1 MASEKPVSGP
11 EPQPAG
17 LISVG
22 AGGGGG
28 GGGGSVAVMGEL
40 RASGSGSVVLP
51 AGMINPSVPI
61 RNIRMKFAVL
71 IGLIQVGE
79 VSNRDIVET
88 VLNLLVGGEFDLEMN
103 FIIQDAESITC
114 MSELLE
120 HCDVTCQAEIWS
132 MFTAILRKS
141 VRNLQTSTEV
151 GLIEQVLLK
160 MSTVDDMIADLL
172 VDMLGVLASYSIT
185 VKELKLLFSMLRGE
199 NGIWPRHAVKLLSVL
214 NQMPQRHGPD
224 TFFNFPGCS
233 AAAIALPPI
242 AKWPYQNGFTLNTW
256 FRMDPLNNINVDKDK
271 PYLYCFRTS
280 KGVGYSAHFV
290 GNCLIV
296 TSLKSKGKGFQHCV
310 KYDFQPRKWY
320 MISIVHI
327 YNRWRNSEIRCYVN
341 GQLVSYGDMAWH
353 VNTNDSYDKCFLGSS
368 ETADANRVF
377 CGQLGAVYVFT
388 EALNPAQIFA
398 IHQLGPG
405 YKSTFKFKSESDIHL
420 AEHHKQVLYDGK
432 LASSIA
438 FTYNAKATDAQLCL
452 ESSPKENP
460 SIFVHS
466 PHALMLQDVKAI
478 VTHSIHSAIHSIGG
492 IQVLFPLFAQLDNR
506 QLHDSQVETTVCA
519 TLLAFLVEL
528 LKSSVA
534 MQEQMLGG
542 KGFLVIGYLLEKS
555 SRVHIT
561 RAVLEQFLSFAK
573 YLDGLSHGA
582 PLLKQLCDHILFNPA
597 IWIHTPAKVQLSL
610 YTYLSAEFIGTATIY
625 NTIRRVGTVLQLM
638 HTLKYYYWVV
648 NPADSSGITPKGL
661 DGPRPSQK
669 EIISLRAFMLLFLK
683 QLILKDRG
691 VKEDE
696 LQSILNYLL
705 TMHEVPFCN
714 YLFFTVINCTSSMGS
729 LLLRLV
735 CRITLMLVIQ
745 DENIHDVLQLLV
757 ALMSEHPASMIPA
770 FDQRNGIRVIYKLL
784 ASKSE
789 SIWVQALKVLG
800 YFLKHLGHKRKVE
813 IMHTHS
819 LFTLL
824 GERLMLHTNTVT
836 VTTYNTLYEILTEQV
851 CTQVVHKP
859 HPEPDSTVKIQNP
872 MILKVVAT
880 LLKNST
886 PSAELMEVRRLFL
899 SDMIKLFSNSREN
912 RRCLLQ
918 CSVWQDWMFSL
929 GYINPK
935 NSEEQK
941 ITEMV
946 YNIFR
951 ILLYHA
957 IKYEWGG
964 WRVWVD
970 TLSIAHSKV
979 TYEAHKE
986 YLAKMYE
993 EYQRQEEENIKKGK
1007 KGNVSTISGLSSQ
1020 TTGAKG
1026 GMEIREIEDLSQSQ
1040 SPESETDYPVSTD
1053 TRDLLMATK
1062 VSDDVLGSAER
1073 PGGGVHVE
1081 VHDLLVDIKAEK
1093 VEATEVKLDDM
1104 DLSPETLVT
1113 GENGALV
1120 EVESLLDNVY
1130 SAAVEK
1136 LQNNVHGSVGI
1147 IKKNEEKDN
1156 GPLIT
1161 LADEKDEPST
1171 TNSTSFLF
1179 DKIPSQEEKLLPEL
1193 SSNHISIPNVQETQ
1207 MHLGVN
1213 DDLGLLA
1220 HMTGSVDITC
1230 ASSII
1235 EDKEFKIHTTS
1246 DGMSS
1251 ISERELASSS
1261 KGLEY
1266 AEMTAT
1272 TLETESSGSKTV
1284 PSVDAGSIISDT
1296 ERSDDGKE
1304 AGKEIRKIQTT
1315 TTTQA
1320 VQGRSVTQQDRDLR
1334 VDLGFRGMPM
1344 TEEQRRQF
1352 SPGPRTTMF
1361 RIPEFKWSPMHQRLL
1376 TDLLFALETDVHVW
1390 RSHSTKS
1397 VMDFVNSNENII
1409 FVHNT
1414 IHLISQ
1420 MVDNIIIACGGILPL
1435 LSAATSPTTELENIE
1450 VTQGMSAE
1458 TAVTFLSRLMAM
1470 VDVLVFASSL
1480 NFSEIEAE
1488 KNMSSGGL
1496 MRQCLRL
1503 VCCVAVR
1510 NCLECR
1516 QRQRER
1522 VNKTSLI
1529 SSKTQ
1534 DTLQGVTASAA
1545 TKTPLENVPGNLSPI
1560 KDPDRLLQDV
1570 DINRLRA
1577 VVFRDV
1583 DDSKQAQFLA
1593 LAVVYFISVLMVSK
1607 YRDILEPQ
1615 RETARSGSQA
1625 GRNIRQEI
1633 NSPTSTVVVIPSIP
1647 HPSLNHGFLAKL
1659 IPEQSFAHSFY
1670 KETPTV
1676 FPENIK
1682 DKETPT
1688 PVEDIQL
1695 ESSIPHTDSG
1705 IGDEQMP
1712 NILNGTDLET
1722 STGPDAMSELLSTLS
1737 SEVKKSQES
1746 LTESPSEILKP
1757 ASSISSISQSKGINV
1772 KEILKSLVAA
1782 PVEIAECGPDP
1793 IPYPDPALKRE
1804 AQAIL
1809 PMQFHSFDRS
1819 VVVPV
1824 KKPPPGSL
1832 AVTTVGAATAGSG
1845 LPPGSTPN
1853 IFAATG
1859 ATPKSMINTTGAV
1872 DSGSSS
1878 SSSSSSFVNGATS
1891 KNLPAVQT
1899 VAPMPEDSAENMSI
1913 TAKLERALEKV
1924 APLLREIFVD
1934 FAPFLSRTLLGSH
1947 GQELLIEG
1955 LVCMKSSTSV
1965 VELVMLL
1972 CSQEWQNSIQKN
1984 AGLAFIE
1991 LINEGRLLCHAMK
2004 DHIVRVA
2011 NEAEFILNRQRA
2023 EDVHK
2028 HAEFESQCAQYAADR
2043 REEEKM
2049 CDHLI
2054 SAAKHR
2060 DHVTANQLKQKILNI
2075 LTNKHG
2081 AWGAVSHSQLHDF
2094 WRLDYWEDDLRRR
2107 RRFVR
2112 NAFGSTHADALL
2124 KAAVEYGTEEDVVKS
2139 KKTFRSQAVVNQN
2152 AETELMLEGDDDA
2165 VSLLQEKEI
2174 DNLAGPVVLS
2184 TPAQLIAPVV
2194 VAKGTL
2200 SITTTEIYFE
2210 VDEDDP
2216 AFKKIDPK
2224 VLAYTEGLHGKWMF
2238 SEIRAVFSRRYLLQ
2252 NTALEVFMANR
2263 TSVMFNF
2270 PDQATVKKVVYS
2282 LPRVG
2287 VGTSYGLPQARRI
2300 SLATPR
2306 QLYKSSNM
2314 TQRWQRREISNF
2326 EYLMFL
2332 NTIAGRT
2339 YNDLNQ
2345 YPVFPWVLTNYESEE
2360 LDLTLP
2366 GNFRDL
2372 SKPIGAL
2379 NPKRAVFYA
2388 ERYETWEDDQ
2398 TPPYHYNTHYS
2409 TSTSTLAWLVRI
2421 EPFTTFFLNANDGKF
2436 DHPDR
2441 TFSSVAR
2448 SWRNSQRDTSDVKEL
2463 IPEFYYLPEMFVNS
2477 NGYNLG
2483 IREDEVVVNDVDLPP
2498 WAKKPEDF
2506 VRINRMALES
2516 EFVSCQL
2523 HQWIDLI
2530 FGYKQ
2535 RGPEAVRALNV
2546 FHYLTYEGS
2555 VNLDSITDPVL
2566 REIPEAYFIRD
2577 PHTFLLTK
2585 DFIKAME
2592 AQIQNFGQTPSQLL
2606 IEPHPPRSSAMH
2618 LCFLPQSPL
2627 MFKDQMQQDVIMV
2640 LKFPSNSPVTH
2651 VAANTLPHLTIPAVV
2666 TVTCSR
2672 LFAVNRWHN
2681 TVGLRGAPGY
2691 SLDQAH
2697 HLPIEM
2703 DPLIANNSGVNKR
2716 QITDLVDQS
2725 IQINAHCFVVTADNR
2740 YILICGFWDKSFR
2753 VYSTETG
2760 KLTQI
2765 VFGHWDVVTCLAR
2778 SESYIGGDCYIVSGS
2793 RDATLL
2799 LWYWSGRHHIIGDNP
2814 NSSDYPAPRA
2824 VLTGHDHEVVC
2835 VSVCAELGLVISGA
2849 KEGPCLVHTIT
2860 GDLLRALEGTENC
2873 LYPRLI
2879 SVSSEGHCIIYY
2891 ERGRFSNFSING
2903 KLLAQMEIND
2913 STRAILLSSDGQN
2926 LVTGGDN
2933 GVVEVWQACDFKQ
2946 LYIYPGC
2953 DAGIRAMDLS
2963 HDQRTL
2969 ITGMASGSIV
2979 AFNID
2984 FNRWHYEHQN
2994 RY

>member
-1 MASEKPVSGP
+1 MASEKLVSGP
-11 EPQPAG
+11 DPQPAG

-28 GGGGSVAVMGEL
+28 GGGGSSVAAMGEL

-638 HTLKYYYWVV
+638 HTLKYYYWVI

-669 EIISLRAFMLLFLK
+669 EVISLRAFMLLFLK

-705 TMHEVPFCN
+705 TMHE
-714 YLFFTVINCTSSMGS
+714 
-729 LLLRLV
+729 
-735 CRITLMLVIQ
+735 

-1026 GMEIREIEDLSQSQ
+1026 GIEIREIEDLSQSQ

-1171 TNSTSFLF
+1171 NSTSFLF
-1179 DKIPSQEEKLLPEL
+1179 DKIPSQEENLLPEL

-1230 ASSII
+1230 SSSII

-1272 TLETESSGSKTV
+1272 ALETESSGSKTV

-1435 LSAATSPTTELENIE
+1435 LSAATSPTGSKVSIAATELENIE

-1522 VNKTSLI
+1522 VNKTTLI
-1529 SSKTQ
+1529 SNKTQ
-1534 DTLQGVTASAA
+1534 DALQGVTASAA

-1633 NSPTSTVVVIPSIP
+1633 NSPTST
-1647 HPSLNHGFLAKL
+1647 
-1659 IPEQSFAHSFY
+1659 
-1670 KETPTV
+1670 ETPTV

-1688 PVEDIQL
+1688 PAEDIQL

-1712 NILNGTDLET
+1712 SILNGTDLET

-1746 LTESPSEILKP
+1746 LTESPSEMLKP

-2566 REIPEAYFIRD
+2566 RE
-2577 PHTFLLTK
+2577 
-2585 DFIKAME
+2585 AME

>member
-1 MASEKPVSGP
+1 MASEKPGPGPGP

-17 LISVG
+17 LIAVGAGAG
-22 AGGGGG
+22 AGGGPGGSGCGG
-28 GGGGSVAVMGEL
+28 GVSGLGEL
-40 RASGSGSVVLP
+40 RGASGSGSMVLP

-199 NGIWPRHAVKLLSVL
+199 SGIWPRHAVKLLSVL

-377 CGQLGAVYVFT
+377 CGQLGAVYVFG

-452 ESSPKENP
+452 ESSPKENA

-506 QLHDSQVETTVCA
+506 QLNDSQMETTVCA

-625 NTIRRVGTVLQLM
+625 TTIRRVGTVLQLM
-638 HTLKYYYWVV
+638 HTLKYYYWVI
-648 NPADSSGITPKGL
+648 NPADSSGISPKGL

-705 TMHEVPFCN
+705 TMHE
-714 YLFFTVINCTSSMGS
+714 
-729 LLLRLV
+729 
-735 CRITLMLVIQ
+735 

-1020 TTGAKG
+1020 ATGTKG

-1053 TRDLLMATK
+1053 ARDLLMATK
-1062 VSDDVLGSAER
+1062 VSDDVLGNSDR

-1136 LQNNVHGSVGI
+1136 LQNNVHGSVGM
-1147 IKKNEEKDN
+1147 IKKSEEKDN

-1161 LADEKDEPST
+1161 LADEKDEPT
-1171 TNSTSFLF
+1171 NNSTSFLF
-1179 DKIPSQEEKLLPEL
+1179 DKIPSQEDKLLPEL
-1193 SSNHISIPNVQETQ
+1193 SSNHIIPNVQETQ
-1207 MHLGVN
+1207 VHLGVS

-1220 HMTGSVDITC
+1220 HMTSSVDLTC
-1230 ASSII
+1230 TSNII
-1235 EDKEFKIHTTS
+1235 EEKEFKIHTTS

-1251 ISERELASSS
+1251 ISERELVSST

-1272 TLETESSGSKTV
+1272 TLETESSGNKVV
-1284 PSVDAGSIISDT
+1284 PNIDAGSIISDT

-1320 VQGRSVTQQDRDLR
+1320 VQGRAITQQDRDLR

-1435 LSAATSPTTELENIE
+1435 LSAATSPTTELESIE

-1522 VNKTSLI
+1522 VNKSSLI
-1529 SSKTQ
+1529 SSKPQ
-1534 DTLQGVTASAA
+1534 EAPQSVTGAA
-1545 TKTPLENVPGNLSPI
+1545 TSKTPLESVPGNLSPI

-1670 KETPTV
+1670 KETPAA
-1676 FPENIK
+1676 FQDNMKE
-1682 DKETPT
+1682 KETPT
-1688 PVEDIQL
+1688 PGEEIQL

-1705 IGDEQMP
+1705 IGEEQIP
-1712 NILNGTDLET
+1712 SILNGAELET
-1722 STGPDAMSELLSTLS
+1722 SAGPDAMSELLSTLS

-1746 LTESPSEILKP
+1746 LTENPNEMLKP
-1757 ASSISSISQSKGINV
+1757 APSISSISQTKGINV

-1782 PVEIAECGPDP
+1782 PVEIPECGPEP

-1804 AQAIL
+1804 AHTIL

-1824 KKPPPGSL
+1824 KKAPPGSL

-1845 LPPGSTPN
+1845 LPTGSTPN

-2081 AWGAVSHSQLHDF
+2081 AWGAVSHCQLHDF

-2112 NAFGSTHADALL
+2112 NAFGSTHAEALL
-2124 KAAVEYGTEEDVVKS
+2124 KAAAEYGTEEDVLKS

-2210 VDEDDP
+2210 VEEDDP
-2216 AFKKIDPK
+2216 AFKKVDPK

-2372 SKPIGAL
+2372 SKPVGAL

-2398 TPPYHYNTHYS
+2398 SPPCHYSTHYS
-2409 TSTSTLAWLVRI
+2409 TSPSTLSWLLRI
-2421 EPFTTFFLNANDGKF
+2421 EPFTTFFLNSNDGKF

-2448 SWRNSQRDTSDVKEL
+2448 SWRTSQRDTSDVKEL

-2483 IREDEVVVNDVDLPP
+2483 VREDEVAVNDVDLPP

-2860 GDLLRALEGTENC
+2860 GDLLRALEGPENC
-2873 LYPRLI
+2873 LFPRLI

>member
-11 EPQPAG
+11 DPQPAG

-28 GGGGSVAVMGEL
+28 GGGGGSSSVAVMGEL

-705 TMHEVPFCN
+705 TMHE
-714 YLFFTVINCTSSMGS
+714 
-729 LLLRLV
+729 
-735 CRITLMLVIQ
+735 

-1040 SPESETDYPVSTD
+1040 SPESETDYPVNTD
-1053 TRDLLMATK
+1053 TRDLLMASK
-1062 VSDDVLGSAER
+1062 VSDDVLGTAER
-1073 PGGGVHVE
+1073 PGGGGVHVE

-1104 DLSPETLVT
+1104 DLSPETLGT

-1171 TNSTSFLF
+1171 NNTSFLF

-1193 SSNHISIPNVQETQ
+1193 SSNHIAIPNVQETQ

-1246 DGMSS
+1246 DGMNS
-1251 ISERELASSS
+1251 ISERELSSSS

-1284 PSVDAGSIISDT
+1284 PNVDAGSIISDT

-1320 VQGRSVTQQDRDLR
+1320 IQGRSVTQQDRDLR

-1435 LSAATSPTTELENIE
+1435 LSAATSPTGSKTELENIE

-1529 SSKTQ
+1529 GGKTQ
-1534 DTLQGVTASAA
+1534 DALQGVTASAA

-2210 VDEDDP
+2210 VDEDDS

-2483 IREDEVVVNDVDLPP
+2483 VREDDIVVNDVDLPP

-2566 REIPEAYFIRD
+2566 RE
-2577 PHTFLLTK
+2577 
-2585 DFIKAME
+2585 AME

>member
-11 EPQPAG
+11 DPQPAG

-28 GGGGSVAVMGEL
+28 GGGGGSSVAVMGEL

-705 TMHEVPFCN
+705 TMHE
-714 YLFFTVINCTSSMGS
+714 
-729 LLLRLV
+729 
-735 CRITLMLVIQ
+735 

-1040 SPESETDYPVSTD
+1040 SPESETDYPVNTD

-1062 VSDDVLGSAER
+1062 VSDDVLGTAER
-1073 PGGGVHVE
+1073 PGGGGVHVE

-1104 DLSPETLVT
+1104 DLSPETLGT

-1171 TNSTSFLF
+1171 NNTSFLF

-1193 SSNHISIPNVQETQ
+1193 SSNHIAIPNVQETQ

-1220 HMTGSVDITC
+1220 HMTGNVDITC

-1246 DGMSS
+1246 DGMNS
-1251 ISERELASSS
+1251 ISERELSSSS

-1284 PSVDAGSIISDT
+1284 PNVDAGSIISDT

-1320 VQGRSVTQQDRDLR
+1320 IQGRSVTQQDRDLR

-1435 LSAATSPTTELENIE
+1435 LSAATSPTGSKTELENIE

-1529 SSKTQ
+1529 GGKTQ
-1534 DTLQGVTASAA
+1534 DALQGVTASAA

-1633 NSPTSTVVVIPSIP
+1633 NSPTST
-1647 HPSLNHGFLAKL
+1647 
-1659 IPEQSFAHSFY
+1659 
-1670 KETPTV
+1670 ETPTV

-2174 DNLAGPVVLS
+2174 DNLAVLAPFLPRLFTSRGPVVLS

-2210 VDEDDP
+2210 VDEDDS

-2483 IREDEVVVNDVDLPP
+2483 IREDEIVVNDVDLPP

-2566 REIPEAYFIRD
+2566 RE
-2577 PHTFLLTK
+2577 
-2585 DFIKAME
+2585 AME

>member
-1 MASEKPVSGP
+1 MTSERPPVTMPGSMSLSDR
-11 EPQPAG
+11 QPPPGHRQHA
-17 LISVG
+17 
-22 AGGGGG
+22 A
-28 GGGGSVAVMGEL
+28 AVSAATGETTMM
-40 RASGSGSVVLP
+40 SGSGSVVLP
-51 AGMINPSVPI
+51 AGIINPSVPI
-61 RNIRMKFAVL
+61 RNIKMKFAVV

-79 VSNRDIVET
+79 VNNRDIVET
-88 VLNLLVGGEFDLEMN
+88 VLNLLVGGEFDLETN
-103 FIIQDAESITC
+103 FIIQDAESIGC
-114 MSELLE
+114 MVELLG

-151 GLIEQVLLK
+151 GLIQQVLLK
-160 MSTVDDMIADLL
+160 MSSVDDMIADLL

-199 NGIWPRHAVKLLSVL
+199 GGLWPKHAVKMLSVL

-224 TFFNFPGCS
+224 AFFNFPGRS

-242 AKWPYQNGFTLNTW
+242 AKWPYQNGFTFNTW

-271 PYLYCFRTS
+271 PYLYCYRTS
-280 KGVGYSAHFV
+280 KGIGYSAHFV

-327 YNRWRNSEIRCYVN
+327 YSRWRNSEIRCYVN

-377 CGQLGAVYVFT
+377 CGQLGAVYVFS

-432 LASSIA
+432 LASAIA

-452 ESSPKENP
+452 ESSPKENA

-466 PHALMLQDVKAI
+466 PHALMLQDVKAT

-492 IQVLFPLFAQLDNR
+492 IQVLFPLFAQLDYH
-506 QLHDSQVETTVCA
+506 QLNDSQVEPTVCA

-542 KGFLVIGYLLEKS
+542 KGFLVIGYMLEKS
-555 SRVHIT
+555 SRGHIT
-561 RAVLEQFLSFAK
+561 RVVLEQFLSFAK
-573 YLDGLSHGA
+573 YLDGLTHGA
-582 PLLKQLCDHILFNPA
+582 PLLKQLCDHILFNAA

-638 HTLKYYYWVV
+638 HTLKYYHWAV
-648 NPADSSGITPKGL
+648 NPADSSGISPKGL
-661 DGPRPSQK
+661 DGPRPTQK

-705 TMHEVPFCN
+705 TMHE
-714 YLFFTVINCTSSMGS
+714 
-729 LLLRLV
+729 
-735 CRITLMLVIQ
+735 
-745 DENIHDVLQLLV
+745 DENLHDVLQLV
-757 ALMSEHPASMIPA
+757 AALMSEHPASMIPA
-770 FDQRNGIRVIYKLL
+770 FDQRNGIR
-784 ASKSE
+784 
-789 SIWVQALKVLG
+789 
-800 YFLKHLGHKRKVE
+800 RKVE

-880 LLKNST
+880 LLKNSA
-886 PSAELMEVRRLFL
+886 PSTELMEVRRLFL

-918 CSVWQDWMFSL
+918 CSVWQDWMFSV

-935 NSEEQK
+935 NSDEQK

-957 IKYEWGG
+957 IKHEWGG

-1007 KGNVSTISGLSSQ
+1007 KGLVSTISGLSAQASGIN
-1020 TTGAKG
+1020 GAI
-1026 GMEIREIEDLSQSQ
+1026 EIREMDDNSQT
-1040 SPESETDYPVSTD
+1040 PESEKDYESAD
-1053 TRDLLMATK
+1053 SHNLL
-1062 VSDDVLGSAER
+1062 AEGKGPEMGLR
-1073 PGGGVHVE
+1073 GTEVTVDGVRVE
-1081 VHDLLVDIKAEK
+1081 VHHLLVDIKAEK

-1104 DLSPETLVT
+1104 ETLGVS
-1113 GENGALV
+1113 ENGALV
-1120 EVESLLDNVY
+1120 EVDSLLDNVY
-1130 SAAVEK
+1130 CAAVEK
-1136 LQNNVHGSVGI
+1136 LNSNVNSVLLPKGSMADH
-1147 IKKNEEKDN
+1147 NAS
-1156 GPLIT
+1156 PLIT
-1161 LADEKDEPST
+1161 LDDDKD
-1171 TNSTSFLF
+1171 
-1179 DKIPSQEEKLLPEL
+1179 
-1193 SSNHISIPNVQETQ
+1193 SIPNSNNFLFGKVAGSMGDELLPDLSTAAPLVLPSPEPSV
-1207 MHLGVN
+1207 HTSAG
-1213 DDLGLLA
+1213 DELGLLA
-1220 HMTGSVDITC
+1220 HMTGSSELGSLPSILEKDEFELQAAFEGISSVAGAEAE
-1230 ASSII
+1230 ASSKSP
-1235 EDKEFKIHTTS
+1235 EVRVVSAAAPSEGDPSAVKTS
-1246 DGMSS
+1246 SAAD
-1251 ISERELASSS
+1251 ATS
-1261 KGLEY
+1261 K
-1266 AEMTAT
+1266 
-1272 TLETESSGSKTV
+1272 
-1284 PSVDAGSIISDT
+1284 ISDT
-1296 ERSDDGKE
+1296 DDGKD
-1304 AGKEIRKIQTT
+1304 KEMKKIQTT
-1315 TTTQA
+1315 ATTQSLH
-1320 VQGRSVTQQDRDLR
+1320 GRLASQMEKDIR
-1334 VDLGFRGMPM
+1334 VDLGLRGAPM
-1344 TEEQRRQF
+1344 TEEQRQQF

-1361 RIPEFKWSPMHQRLL
+1361 RIPEFKWSAMHQRLL
-1376 TDLLFALETDVHVW
+1376 TDLLCALESDVHVW

-1409 FVHNT
+1409 FVHNA

-1435 LSAATSPTTELENIE
+1435 LSAATSPTTESENVE
-1450 VTQGMSAE
+1450 ATQGMSSE
-1458 TAVTFLSRLMAM
+1458 TAITFLSRLMVM
-1470 VDVLVFASSL
+1470 VDVLVFSSSL

-1516 QRQRER
+1516 QRHRDR
-1522 VNKTSLI
+1522 GLKYSITNNNKTHEN
-1529 SSKTQ
+1529 
-1534 DTLQGVTASAA
+1534 LQNATAIE
-1545 TKTPLENVPGNLSPI
+1545 TVPSNLSPI

-1570 DINRLRA
+1570 DISRLRA

-1615 RETARSGSQA
+1615 RETARISQSGRSM
-1625 GRNIRQEI
+1625 RQEI
-1633 NSPTSTVVVIPSIP
+1633 NSPTSTGADSCALSLLQPFFLSSIC
-1647 HPSLNHGFLAKL
+1647 SVLELCVR
-1659 IPEQSFAHSFY
+1659 ST
-1670 KETPTV
+1670 ETP
-1676 FPENIK
+1676 FDSCK
-1682 DKETPT
+1682 DRPA
-1688 PVEDIQL
+1688 PSDL
-1695 ESSIPHTDSG
+1695 HMESSLPHTDSG
-1705 IGDEQMP
+1705 IGEEQVAS
-1712 NILNGTDLET
+1712 ILNGSDLDN
-1722 STGPDAMSELLSTLS
+1722 SAGLLLSTLS

-1746 LTESPSEILKP
+1746 VSESLSVEVLKP
-1757 ASSISSISQSKGINV
+1757 SSSIISISQPKKGINV

-1782 PVEIAECGPDP
+1782 PVEGMEAGLEPVS
-1793 IPYPDPALKRE
+1793 YPDPAAN
-1804 AQAIL
+1804 AQAML

-1824 KKPPPGSL
+1824 KKTSPGSL
-1832 AVTTVGAATAGSG
+1832 AVNTVGSSSSTSAGLTA
-1845 LPPGSTPN
+1845 GSTPN
-1853 IFAATG
+1853 IFAAAS
-1859 ATPKSMINTTGAV
+1859 ATPKSMINTTGAT
-1872 DSGSSS
+1872 DAAAST
-1878 SSSSSSFVNGATS
+1878 SSSSSFVNGATS

-1899 VAPMPEDSAENMSI
+1899 VAPMPEDTEENMSI
-1913 TAKLERALEKV
+1913 TTKLERALEKV

-2028 HAEFESQCAQYAADR
+2028 HAEFESNCAQYAADR
-2043 REEEKM
+2043 KEEEKM

-2060 DHVTANQLKQKILNI
+2060 DHVTANQLKQKIVNI

-2081 AWGAVSHSQLHDF
+2081 AWGTLAQSQLHDF

-2112 NAFGSTHADALL
+2112 NPFGSTHLDVTCKSLQ
-2124 KAAVEYGTEEDVVKS
+2124 EYGTEEDKVVKS
-2139 KKTFRSQAVVNQN
+2139 KKVFRSQTVASQN
-2152 AETELMLEGDDDA
+2152 PETELVLEGDEDA
-2165 VSLLQEKEI
+2165 VSLLQEKEM
-2174 DNLAGPVVLS
+2174 DNLGGPVVLS
-2184 TPAQLIAPVV
+2184 SPAQLVAPVL
-2194 VAKGTL
+2194 VARGTL

-2216 AFKKIDPK
+2216 AFRRVEPK

-2252 NTALEVFMANR
+2252 NTAMEVFMANR

-2306 QLYKSSNM
+2306 QLFKSSNM

-2345 YPVFPWVLTNYESEE
+2345 YPVFPWVLTNYDSEE

-2372 SKPIGAL
+2372 SKPVGAL
-2379 NPKRAVFYA
+2379 NPKRAAFYA

-2398 TPPYHYNTHYS
+2398 TPPCHYNSHYS
-2409 TSTSTLAWLVRI
+2409 TAASTLHWLVRI
-2421 EPFTTFFLNANDGKF
+2421 EPFTTFLLSANNNKF

-2441 TFSSVAR
+2441 TFSAIAR
-2448 SWRNSQRDTSDVKEL
+2448 SWRNCQRDTSDVKEL

-2477 NGYNLG
+2477 NGYHLG
-2483 IREDEVVVNDVDLPP
+2483 MREDRTMVCDVDLPA
-2498 WAKKPEDF
+2498 WAKKPEDL

-2555 VNLDSITDPVL
+2555 VKLDSITDPPL
-2566 REIPEAYFIRD
+2566 REA
-2577 PHTFLLTK
+2577 T
-2585 DFIKAME
+2585 E
-2592 AQIQNFGQTPSQLL
+2592 AQIQSFGQTPSQLL

-2672 LFAVNRWHN
+2672 VFAVNRWHN

-2691 SLDQAH
+2691 SLEQAH

-2703 DPLIANNSGVNKR
+2703 DSLVANNTGSNKR

-2725 IQINAHCFVVTADNR
+2725 IQITTHCFVVTADNR
-2740 YILICGFWDKSFR
+2740 YILVCGFWDKSFR
-2753 VYSTETG
+2753 VYSSETG

-2814 NSSDYPAPRA
+2814 NNSDYPAPRA
-2824 VLTGHDHEVVC
+2824 VLTGHDQEVVC

-2860 GDLLRALEGTENC
+2860 GDLLRALEGPEHYRC
-2873 LYPRLI
+2873 PRLI
-2879 SVSSEGHCIIYY
+2879 SVSSEGHCIIKY
-2891 ERGRFSNFSING
+2891 ERGCFCNFSING
-2903 KLLAQMEIND
+2903 KLLAQMEVND
-2913 STRAILLSSDGQN
+2913 STRAILLSSDGHN

-2946 LYIYPGC
+2946 LYVYPGC

>member
-1 MASEKPVSGP
+1 MASDKPVSGP

-17 LISVG
+17 LIPVG
-22 AGGGGG
+22 ASSTGGASAPPPALAAVAGGGGG
-28 GGGGSVAVMGEL
+28 GGGSSSSAAVMGEL

-398 IHQLGPG
+398 VHQLGPG

-661 DGPRPSQK
+661 EGPRPSQK

-705 TMHEVPFCN
+705 TMHE
-714 YLFFTVINCTSSMGS
+714 
-729 LLLRLV
+729 
-735 CRITLMLVIQ
+735 

-824 GERLMLHTNTVT
+824 GERLMLHTNTLT
-836 VTTYNTLYEILTEQV
+836 ITTYNTLYEILTEQV

-880 LLKNST
+880 LLKNSA

-1026 GMEIREIEDLSQSQ
+1026 AMEIREIEDLSQSQ

-1053 TRDLLMATK
+1053 SRDLLIATK
-1062 VSDDVLGSAER
+1062 VCDDVLGNADR
-1073 PGGGVHVE
+1073 PGSGVHVE

-1113 GENGALV
+1113 RENGTLV

-1147 IKKNEEKDN
+1147 IKKSEEKDN

-1161 LADEKDEPST
+1161 LADDKDEPPH
-1171 TNSTSFLF
+1171 NSTSFLF
-1179 DKIPSQEEKLLPEL
+1179 DKISSQEEKLLPEL
-1193 SSNHISIPNVQETQ
+1193 SSNHITIANIQETQ
-1207 MHLGVN
+1207 IHLGVN
-1213 DDLGLLA
+1213 NDLGLLS
-1220 HMTGSVDITC
+1220 HMSSSTDIAC
-1230 ASSII
+1230 SSSII
-1235 EDKEFKIHTTS
+1235 EDKEFKIHTS
-1246 DGMSS
+1246 VDAIDSL
-1251 ISERELASSS
+1251 SERDLASSS

-1266 AEMTAT
+1266 TEMAAT
-1272 TLETESSGSKTV
+1272 TLETESSGKTV
-1284 PSVDAGSIISDT
+1284 SNVDGGSIISDT

-1304 AGKEIRKIQTT
+1304 VGKEIRKIQTT

-1320 VQGRSVTQQDRDLR
+1320 VQGRSITQQDRDLR

-1516 QRQRER
+1516 QRQREK
-1522 VNKTSLI
+1522 VNKSSLI
-1529 SSKTQ
+1529 CSKTQ
-1534 DTLQGVTASAA
+1534 ETLQGISATTT

-1659 IPEQSFAHSFY
+1659 IPEQSFTHSFY
-1670 KETPTV
+1670 KETPVV
-1676 FPENIK
+1676 FPDNIK
-1682 DKETPT
+1682 EKETPT
-1688 PVEDIQL
+1688 PIEDIPL

-1705 IGDEQMP
+1705 IEEEQIP
-1712 NILNGTDLET
+1712 SILNGTDLET
-1722 STGPDAMSELLSTLS
+1722 SPGPDAMSELLSTLS

-1746 LTESPSEILKP
+1746 LTESPNEILKP

-1782 PVEIAECGPDP
+1782 PVEIPECGPDP

-1804 AQAIL
+1804 AQPIL

-1832 AVTTVGAATAGSG
+1832 AVTTVGTTTAGSG
-1845 LPPGSTPN
+1845 LPPSSTPN

-1899 VAPMPEDSAENMSI
+1899 VAPMPEDTAENMSI
-1913 TAKLERALEKV
+1913 TTKLERALEKV

-2081 AWGAVSHSQLHDF
+2081 AWGAVSYSQLHDF

-2112 NAFGSTHADALL
+2112 NAFGSTHSDALL
-2124 KAAVEYGTEEDVVKS
+2124 KAAGEYGTEEDVVKS

-2210 VDEDDP
+2210 VDEDDS

-2388 ERYETWEDDQ
+2388 ERYETWENDQ

-2409 TSTSTLAWLVRI
+2409 TSTCTLAWLVRI

-2477 NGYNLG
+2477 NGYNFG
-2483 IREDEVVVNDVDLPP
+2483 AREDEIIVNDVELPP

-2555 VNLDSITDPVL
+2555 INLDSITDPVL
-2566 REIPEAYFIRD
+2566 RE
-2577 PHTFLLTK
+2577 
-2585 DFIKAME
+2585 AME

>member
-17 LISVG
+17 LIAVG
-22 AGGGGG
+22 ASSSGGGGVGSSGGATAAAAGGGGG
-28 GGGGSVAVMGEL
+28 SGGGGSSAAAVMGEL
-40 RASGSGSVVLP
+40 RASSSGSVVLP

-506 QLHDSQVETTVCA
+506 QLNDSQVETTVCA

-625 NTIRRVGTVLQLM
+625 TTIRRVGTVLQLM

-661 DGPRPSQK
+661 EGPRPSQK

-705 TMHEVPFCN
+705 TMHE
-714 YLFFTVINCTSSMGS
+714 
-729 LLLRLV
+729 
-735 CRITLMLVIQ
+735 

-836 VTTYNTLYEILTEQV
+836 ITTYNTLYEILTEQV

-935 NSEEQK
+935 NAEEQK

-1026 GMEIREIEDLSQSQ
+1026 GMEIHEIEDLSQSQ

-1053 TRDLLMATK
+1053 TRDLLIATK
-1062 VSDDVLGSAER
+1062 VSDDVLGSSDR

-1113 GENGALV
+1113 RENGALV

-1147 IKKNEEKDN
+1147 IKKSEEKDN

-1171 TNSTSFLF
+1171 NTSFLF
-1179 DKIPSQEEKLLPEL
+1179 DKIPSPEEKLLPEL
-1193 SSNHISIPNVQETQ
+1193 SSNHITIANMQETQ

-1220 HMTGSVDITC
+1220 HMTSSADIAC
-1230 ASSII
+1230 SSSII
-1235 EDKEFKIHTTS
+1235 EDKEFKIHTSVDAMGTL
-1246 DGMSS
+1246 
-1251 ISERELASSS
+1251 SERDLASSS

-1272 TLETESSGSKTV
+1272 TLETESSGGKAV
-1284 PSVDAGSIISDT
+1284 PNVDAGSIISDT

-1304 AGKEIRKIQTT
+1304 VGKEIRKIQTT

-1320 VQGRSVTQQDRDLR
+1320 VQGRAITQQDRDLR

-1522 VNKTSLI
+1522 VNKSSLI
-1529 SSKTQ
+1529 SKTQ
-1534 DTLQGVTASAA
+1534 ETLQGISAA
-1545 TKTPLENVPGNLSPI
+1545 TTAKSPLENVPGNLSPI

-1670 KETPTV
+1670 KDTPAV
-1676 FPENIK
+1676 FPDNIK
-1682 DKETPT
+1682 EKETPT
-1688 PVEDIQL
+1688 PVEDIPL

-1705 IGDEQMP
+1705 IGEEQMP
-1712 NILNGTDLET
+1712 SILNGTDLET
-1722 STGPDAMSELLSTLS
+1722 SSGPDAMSELLSTLS

-1804 AQAIL
+1804 TQPIL

-1832 AVTTVGAATAGSG
+1832 AVTTVGAATTGG
-1845 LPPGSTPN
+1845 GVPPSNTPN

-1859 ATPKSMINTTGAV
+1859 ATPKSAV

-2112 NAFGSTHADALL
+2112 NAFGSTHSDALL

-2409 TSTSTLAWLVRI
+2409 TSTCTLSWLVRI

-2477 NGYNLG
+2477 NGYSLG
-2483 IREDEVVVNDVDLPP
+2483 VREDDVVVNDVELPP

-2546 FHYLTYEGS
+2546 FHYMTYEGS
-2555 VNLDSITDPVL
+2555 VNLDSISDPVL
-2566 REIPEAYFIRD
+2566 REIPEAYFIRE
-2577 PHTFLLTK
+2577 PYTFLLTK

>member
-1 MASEKPVSGP
+1 
-11 EPQPAG
+11 
-17 LISVG
+17 
-22 AGGGGG
+22 
-28 GGGGSVAVMGEL
+28 
-40 RASGSGSVVLP
+40 
-51 AGMINPSVPI
+51 
-61 RNIRMKFAVL
+61 
-71 IGLIQVGE
+71 
-79 VSNRDIVET
+79 
-88 VLNLLVGGEFDLEMN
+88 LVGGEFDLEMN

-705 TMHEVPFCN
+705 TMHE
-714 YLFFTVINCTSSMGS
+714 
-729 LLLRLV
+729 
-735 CRITLMLVIQ
+735 

-1161 LADEKDEPST
+1161 LADEKDEPP

-1320 VQGRSVTQQDRDLR
+1320 IQGRSVTQQDRDLR

-1529 SSKTQ
+1529 GSKTQ
-1534 DTLQGVTASAA
+1534 DALQGVTASAA

-1804 AQAIL
+1804 AHAIL

-2112 NAFGSTHADALL
+2112 NAFGSTHSDALL

-2210 VDEDDP
+2210 VDEDDL

-2566 REIPEAYFIRD
+2566 RE
-2577 PHTFLLTK
+2577 
-2585 DFIKAME
+2585 AME

-2879 SVSSEGHCIIYY
+2879 SVSSE
-2891 ERGRFSNFSING
+2891 
-2903 KLLAQMEIND
+2903 AQMEIND

>member
-28 GGGGSVAVMGEL
+28 GGSGSSVAVMGEL

-705 TMHEVPFCN
+705 TMHE
-714 YLFFTVINCTSSMGS
+714 
-729 LLLRLV
+729 
-735 CRITLMLVIQ
+735 

-886 PSAELMEVRRLFL
+886 PGAELMEVRRLFL

-1161 LADEKDEPST
+1161 LADEKDEAS

-1230 ASSII
+1230 SSSII

-1246 DGMSS
+1246 DGMGS

-1522 VNKTSLI
+1522 VSKTSLI

-1534 DTLQGVTASAA
+1534 DALQGVTASAA
-1545 TKTPLENVPGNLSPI
+1545 TKTPLESVPGNLSPI

-2112 NAFGSTHADALL
+2112 NAFGSTHSDALL

-2483 IREDEVVVNDVDLPP
+2483 IREDEVVVNDIDLPP

>member
-1 MASEKPVSGP
+1 
-11 EPQPAG
+11 
-17 LISVG
+17 
-22 AGGGGG
+22 
-28 GGGGSVAVMGEL
+28 
-40 RASGSGSVVLP
+40 
-51 AGMINPSVPI
+51 
-61 RNIRMKFAVL
+61 
-71 IGLIQVGE
+71 
-79 VSNRDIVET
+79 
-88 VLNLLVGGEFDLEMN
+88 MN

-160 MSTVDDMIADLL
+160 MSSVDDMIADLL

-625 NTIRRVGTVLQLM
+625 TTIRRVGTVLQLM

-661 DGPRPSQK
+661 EGPRPSQK

-705 TMHEVPFCN
+705 TMHE
-714 YLFFTVINCTSSMGS
+714 
-729 LLLRLV
+729 
-735 CRITLMLVIQ
+735 

-836 VTTYNTLYEILTEQV
+836 ITTYNTLYEILTEQV

-859 HPEPDSTVKIQNP
+859 HPEPDSSVKIQNP

-1007 KGNVSTISGLSSQ
+1007 KGNVSTISGLSAQ

-1026 GMEIREIEDLSQSQ
+1026 AMEIREIEDLSQSQ

-1053 TRDLLMATK
+1053 TRDLLIATK
-1062 VSDDVLGSAER
+1062 VSDDVLGSSDR

-1113 GENGALV
+1113 RENGALV

-1147 IKKNEEKDN
+1147 IKKSEEKDN

-1171 TNSTSFLF
+1171 NTSFLF
-1179 DKIPSQEEKLLPEL
+1179 DKIPNQEEKLLPEL
-1193 SSNHISIPNVQETQ
+1193 SSNHISIANIQEAQ

-1220 HMTGSVDITC
+1220 HMTGSGDIAC
-1230 ASSII
+1230 SPSII
-1235 EDKEFKIHTTS
+1235 EEKDFKIHTSVDARGTV
-1246 DGMSS
+1246 
-1251 ISERELASSS
+1251 SEREMVSSS
-1261 KGLEY
+1261 KSLEY

-1272 TLETESSGSKTV
+1272 TLENESSSGKAV
-1284 PSVDAGSIISDT
+1284 PNVDAGSVISDT
-1296 ERSDDGKE
+1296 ERSDDGKDV
-1304 AGKEIRKIQTT
+1304 GKEIRKIQTT

-1320 VQGRSVTQQDRDLR
+1320 VQGRSITQQDRDLR

-1435 LSAATSPTTELENIE
+1435 LSAATSPTGSKTELENIE

-1522 VNKTSLI
+1522 VNKSSLI

-1534 DTLQGVTASAA
+1534 ETLQGISATTTA
-1545 TKTPLENVPGNLSPI
+1545 KTPLENVPGNLSPI

-1615 RETARSGSQA
+1615 RETARSASQA

-1633 NSPTSTVVVIPSIP
+1633 NSPTST
-1647 HPSLNHGFLAKL
+1647 
-1659 IPEQSFAHSFY
+1659 
-1670 KETPTV
+1670 ETPAV
-1676 FPENIK
+1676 FPDNIK
-1682 DKETPT
+1682 EKETPT

-1705 IGDEQMP
+1705 IGEEQIP
-1712 NILNGTDLET
+1712 SILNGTDLET

-1746 LTESPSEILKP
+1746 LTESPNEILKP

-1804 AQAIL
+1804 TQPIL

-1832 AVTTVGAATAGSG
+1832 AVTTVGTATTGGG
-1845 LPPGSTPN
+1845 LPPSSTPN

-2112 NAFGSTHADALL
+2112 NAFGSTHSDALL

-2139 KKTFRSQAVVNQN
+2139 KKTFRSQAIVNQN

-2216 AFKKIDPK
+2216 AFKKIDSK

-2409 TSTSTLAWLVRI
+2409 TSTCTLSWLVRI

-2483 IREDEVVVNDVDLPP
+2483 VREDEVVVNDVELPP

-2566 REIPEAYFIRD
+2566 RE
-2577 PHTFLLTK
+2577 
-2585 DFIKAME
+2585 AME

-2760 KLTQI
+2760 CIQNCPAKSKLTQI

>member
-1 MASEKPVSGP
+1 MRT
-11 EPQPAG
+11 
-17 LISVG
+17 L
-22 AGGGGG
+22 
-28 GGGGSVAVMGEL
+28 
-40 RASGSGSVVLP
+40 
-51 AGMINPSVPI
+51 PSVTLFSAARSCCPC
-61 RNIRMKFAVL
+61 RSSPL
-71 IGLIQVGE
+71 
-79 VSNRDIVET
+79 T
-88 VLNLLVGGEFDLEMN
+88 
-103 FIIQDAESITC
+103 
-114 MSELLE
+114 
-120 HCDVTCQAEIWS
+120 
-132 MFTAILRKS
+132 
-141 VRNLQTSTEV
+141 
-151 GLIEQVLLK
+151 
-160 MSTVDDMIADLL
+160 L
-172 VDMLGVLASYSIT
+172 VDTVAMNLMPISFLYDFVLA
-185 VKELKLLFSMLRGE
+185 
-199 NGIWPRHAVKLLSVL
+199 
-214 NQMPQRHGPD
+214 
-224 TFFNFPGCS
+224 
-233 AAAIALPPI
+233 
-242 AKWPYQNGFTLNTW
+242 
-256 FRMDPLNNINVDKDK
+256 
-271 PYLYCFRTS
+271 
-280 KGVGYSAHFV
+280 
-290 GNCLIV
+290 
-296 TSLKSKGKGFQHCV
+296 
-310 KYDFQPRKWY
+310 
-320 MISIVHI
+320 
-327 YNRWRNSEIRCYVN
+327 
-341 GQLVSYGDMAWH
+341 
-353 VNTNDSYDKCFLGSS
+353 
-368 ETADANRVF
+368 
-377 CGQLGAVYVFT
+377 
-388 EALNPAQIFA
+388 
-398 IHQLGPG
+398 
-405 YKSTFKFKSESDIHL
+405 
-420 AEHHKQVLYDGK
+420 
-432 LASSIA
+432 
-438 FTYNAKATDAQLCL
+438 
-452 ESSPKENP
+452 
-460 SIFVHS
+460 
-466 PHALMLQDVKAI
+466 
-478 VTHSIHSAIHSIGG
+478 
-492 IQVLFPLFAQLDNR
+492 
-506 QLHDSQVETTVCA
+506 
-519 TLLAFLVEL
+519 
-528 LKSSVA
+528 
-534 MQEQMLGG
+534 
-542 KGFLVIGYLLEKS
+542 
-555 SRVHIT
+555 
-561 RAVLEQFLSFAK
+561 
-573 YLDGLSHGA
+573 
-582 PLLKQLCDHILFNPA
+582 
-597 IWIHTPAKVQLSL
+597 
-610 YTYLSAEFIGTATIY
+610 
-625 NTIRRVGTVLQLM
+625 
-638 HTLKYYYWVV
+638 
-648 NPADSSGITPKGL
+648 

-669 EIISLRAFMLLFLK
+669 EITSLRAFMLLFLK

-705 TMHEVPFCN
+705 TMHE
-714 YLFFTVINCTSSMGS
+714 
-729 LLLRLV
+729 
-735 CRITLMLVIQ
+735 
-745 DENIHDVLQLLV
+745 DENLHDVLQLLV

-770 FDQRNGIRVIYKLL
+770 FDKRNGIRVVYKLL

-789 SIWVQALKVLG
+789 SIRVQALKVLA

-813 IMHTHS
+813 IMHTNS

-824 GERLMLHTNTVT
+824 GERLMLHSNTLSI
-836 VTTYNTLYEILTEQV
+836 TTYNTLYEILTEQV

-859 HPEPDSTVKIQNP
+859 HAEPDSTVKIQNP

-880 LLKNST
+880 LLKNSS
-886 PSAELMEVRRLFL
+886 PSADLMEVRRLFL

-957 IKYEWGG
+957 IKHEWGG

-1007 KGNVSTISGLSSQ
+1007 KGLVSTISGLSAQASAIKGTLELDPDSQ
-1020 TTGAKG
+1020 TQT
-1026 GMEIREIEDLSQSQ
+1026 
-1040 SPESETDYPVSTD
+1040 PESEVDEPETTESG
-1053 TRDLLMATK
+1053 RNLLSETK
-1062 VSDDVLGSAER
+1062 CLDEENPAS
-1073 PGGGVHVE
+1073 GVHVE

-1093 VEATEVKLDDM
+1093 VEATEVKMDDM
-1104 DLSPETLVT
+1104 DLLTVT
-1113 GENGALV
+1113 ENGGLV
-1120 EVESLLDNVY
+1120 EVDSLLDNVY

-1136 LQNNVHGSVGI
+1136 LNSSVNSI
-1147 IKKNEEKDN
+1147 LLPKATIEDN
-1156 GPLIT
+1156 SSGPLIT
-1161 LADEKDEPST
+1161 LADEKDAIPSSNT
-1171 TNSTSFLF
+1171 FLF
-1179 DKIPSQEEKLLPEL
+1179 GTMATSSGENLLPEMGPSEPLPL
-1193 SSNHISIPNVQETQ
+1193 S
-1207 MHLGVN
+1207 GVEPQVHTSSSA
-1213 DDLGLLA
+1213 DLGLLDLMA
-1220 HMTGSVDITC
+1220 K
-1230 ASSII
+1230 SSKELDANPTALEDDSFKMSGFSISEGESLSKCPGQI
-1235 EDKEFKIHTTS
+1235 ETVAVNLEPGVSGVKSTAEVTSTTS
-1246 DGMSS
+1246 D
-1251 ISERELASSS
+1251 
-1261 KGLEY
+1261 
-1266 AEMTAT
+1266 
-1272 TLETESSGSKTV
+1272 TEK
-1284 PSVDAGSIISDT
+1284 
-1296 ERSDDGKE
+1296 SDDGKD
-1304 AGKEIRKIQTT
+1304 KEVKKIQTT
-1315 TTTQA
+1315 ATTQSLH
-1320 VQGRSVTQQDRDLR
+1320 GRSVSHLDRDLR

-1344 TEEQRRQF
+1344 TEEQCRQF

-1376 TDLLFALETDVHVW
+1376 TDLLFALEADVHIW

-1397 VMDFVNSNENII
+1397 IMDFVNSNENII

-1420 MVDNIIIACGGILPL
+1420 MADNIIIACGGILPL
-1435 LSAATSPTTELENIE
+1435 LSAATSPSVNSTLCVLDYCVCLCQTEMEGIE
-1450 VTQGMSAE
+1450 ATQGMSSE
-1458 TAVTFLSRLMAM
+1458 MAVIFLTRLMSM

-1516 QRQRER
+1516 QRQRDR
-1522 VNKTSLI
+1522 SLKSTLS
-1529 SSKTQ
+1529 SSKSQ
-1534 DTLQGVTASAA
+1534 EGLQSVSTAS
-1545 TKTPLENVPGNLSPI
+1545 KTTIENFPSNVSPI

-1577 VVFRDV
+1577 AVFRDV
-1583 DDSKQAQFLA
+1583 VIFVYIIYVHTYKHPSALSDSHRD
-1593 LAVVYFISVLMVSK
+1593 AVSVLEES
-1607 YRDILEPQ
+1607 RQ
-1615 RETARSGSQA
+1615 GS
-1625 GRNIRQEI
+1625 
-1633 NSPTSTVVVIPSIP
+1633 SLP
-1647 HPSLNHGFLAKL
+1647 HS
-1659 IPEQSFAHSFY
+1659 
-1670 KETPTV
+1670 
-1676 FPENIK
+1676 
-1682 DKETPT
+1682 
-1688 PVEDIQL
+1688 
-1695 ESSIPHTDSG
+1695 DSG
-1705 IGDEQMP
+1705 LGDDQVSSVMNGADLDHAMGGP
-1712 NILNGTDLET
+1712 NG
-1722 STGPDAMSELLSTLS
+1722 MSGLFCTLS
-1737 SEVKKSQES
+1737 SEARSQES
-1746 LTESPSEILKP
+1746 LTEPSTVDHLKP
-1757 ASSISSISQSKGINV
+1757 ALSISSISQANKGINV

-1782 PVEIAECGPDP
+1782 PVETTESGPDTL
-1793 IPYPDPALKRE
+1793 PYPDHQAMKRE
-1804 AQAIL
+1804 AQAML

-1819 VVVPV
+1819 VVVQA
-1824 KKPPPGSL
+1824 KKPLSGL
-1832 AVTTVGAATAGSG
+1832 TVNTVGSSGSSSA
-1845 LPPGSTPN
+1845 LTSASTPN
-1853 IFAATG
+1853 IFAAASS
-1859 ATPKSMINTTGAV
+1859 ATPKSMINTTGPTDA
-1872 DSGSSS
+1872 ST
-1878 SSSSSSFVNGATS
+1878 SSSSSFVNGATS
-1891 KNLPAVQT
+1891 KNLPEVQT
-1899 VAPMPEDSAENMSI
+1899 VAPMPEDTMENMRAAQALII
-1913 TAKLERALEKV
+1913 TTKLERALEKV

-2028 HAEFESQCAQYAADR
+2028 HAEFESNCAQYAADR
-2043 REEEKM
+2043 KEEETM

-2081 AWGAVSHSQLHDF
+2081 AWGAVAQSQLHDF

-2107 RRFVR
+2107 RRFIR
-2112 NAFGSTHADALL
+2112 NPFGSTHLDITCKSL
-2124 KAAVEYGTEEDVVKS
+2124 EDYGPEEDEALRGRKG
-2139 KKTFRSQAVVNQN
+2139 FRSQPVVSQSP
-2152 AETELMLEGDDDA
+2152 ETELMLEGDDDA
-2165 VSLLQEKEI
+2165 VSLLQEKEV

-2184 TPAQLIAPVV
+2184 TPAQLIAPVT
-2194 VAKGTL
+2194 VARGTL

-2210 VDEDDP
+2210 VDEDEP
-2216 AFKKIDPK
+2216 AFRRIDAK
-2224 VLAYTEGLHGKWMF
+2224 VLVYSEGLHGKWMF
-2238 SEIRAVFSRRYLLQ
+2238 SEIRAVFTRRFLLQ
-2252 NTALEVFMANR
+2252 NTALEIFMANR

-2270 PDQATVKKVVYS
+2270 PDQPTVKKVVYS
-2282 LPRVG
+2282 LPCVG

-2300 SLATPR
+2300 SLASPR
-2306 QLYKSSNM
+2306 QLFKSSNM

-2360 LDLTLP
+2360 LDLTVP

-2388 ERYETWEDDQ
+2388 DRYESWDEE
-2398 TPPYHYNTHYS
+2398 TPPCHYTTHYS
-2409 TSTSTLAWLVRI
+2409 TAASTLHWLVRI
-2421 EPFTTFFLNANDGKF
+2421 EPFTTFFLNANGNKF
-2436 DHPDR
+2436 DHPNR
-2441 TFSSVAR
+2441 TFSGIAR
-2448 SWRNSQRDTSDVKEL
+2448 SWRHCQRDTADVKEL

-2477 NGYNLG
+2477 NGYCLG
-2483 IREDEVVVNDVDLPP
+2483 DRDDGVPVCDVELPA

-2535 RGPEAVRALNV
+2535 RGPEAARALNV
-2546 FHYLTYEGS
+2546 FHHLTYEGS
-2555 VNLDSITDPVL
+2555 VNLDSLSSDPPM
-2566 REIPEAYFIRD
+2566 REA
-2577 PHTFLLTK
+2577 T
-2585 DFIKAME
+2585 E
-2592 AQIQNFGQTPSQLL
+2592 AQIQSVGQTPSQLL

-2651 VAANTLPHLTIPAVV
+2651 VAANTLPHLTLPAVV
-2666 TVTCSR
+2666 TITCSR

-2691 SLDQAH
+2691 SLEQAH

-2703 DPLIANNSGVNKR
+2703 DSLIANNSGTNKR

-2725 IQINAHCFVVTADNR
+2725 IQINTQCFVVTADNR
-2740 YILICGFWDKSFR
+2740 YILVCGFWDKSFR
-2753 VYSTETG
+2753 VYSSDTG

-2814 NSSDYPAPRA
+2814 NNSDYPAPRA
-2824 VLTGHDHEVVC
+2824 VLTGHDYEVVC
-2835 VSVCAELGLVISGA
+2835 VSVCAELGIVISGA

-2860 GDLLRALEGTENC
+2860 GDLLRALEGPDSC
-2873 LYPRLI
+2873 VLPRLI

-2891 ERGRFSNFSING
+2891 DRGQFCNFSING

-2946 LYIYPGC
+2946 LYVYPGC
-2953 DAGIRAMDLS
+2953 DAGIRATDLS

-2984 FNRWHYEHQN
+2984 FNRWHFEHQN

>member
-1 MASEKPVSGP
+1 MDLWRFSDPTLLHKRGQLEPVV
-11 EPQPAG
+11 Q
-17 LISVG
+17 
-22 AGGGGG
+22 
-28 GGGGSVAVMGEL
+28 
-40 RASGSGSVVLP
+40 
-51 AGMINPSVPI
+51 
-61 RNIRMKFAVL
+61 
-71 IGLIQVGE
+71 
-79 VSNRDIVET
+79 
-88 VLNLLVGGEFDLEMN
+88 LVGGEFDLEMN

-705 TMHEVPFCN
+705 TMHE
-714 YLFFTVINCTSSMGS
+714 
-729 LLLRLV
+729 
-735 CRITLMLVIQ
+735 

-1161 LADEKDEPST
+1161 LADEKDEPSN
-1171 TNSTSFLF
+1171 NSTSFLF

-1251 ISERELASSS
+1251 ISERDLASSS

-1435 LSAATSPTTELENIE
+1435 LSAATSPTGSKTELENIE

-1522 VNKTSLI
+1522 VTKTSLI

-1534 DTLQGVTASAA
+1534 EALQGVTASAA

-1712 NILNGTDLET
+1712 NILNGTDLEN

-2112 NAFGSTHADALL
+2112 NAFGSTHSDALL

-2174 DNLAGPVVLS
+2174 DNLAVLAPFLPRLFTSRVGLCKSLHQTRAWPSESCNFTLCS
-2184 TPAQLIAPVV
+2184 TF
-2194 VAKGTL
+2194 L
-2200 SITTTEIYFE
+2200 SS
-2210 VDEDDP
+2210 
-2216 AFKKIDPK
+2216 

-2566 REIPEAYFIRD
+2566 RE
-2577 PHTFLLTK
+2577 
-2585 DFIKAME
+2585 AME

>member
-1 MASEKPVSGP
+1 MASDKPGP
-11 EPQPAG
+11 GLEPQPVA
-17 LISVG
+17 LLAVG
-22 AGGGGG
+22 AGGSGSGGG
-28 GGGGSVAVMGEL
+28 AMGEP
-40 RASGSGSVVLP
+40 RGAAGSGSGSVVLP

-114 MSELLE
+114 MTELLE

-160 MSTVDDMIADLL
+160 MSAVDDMIADLL

-199 NGIWPRHAVKLLSVL
+199 SGIWPRHAVKLLSVL

-377 CGQLGAVYVFT
+377 CGQLGAVYVFS

-398 IHQLGPG
+398 VHQLGPG

-438 FTYNAKATDAQLCL
+438 FSYNAKATDAQLCL
-452 ESSPKENP
+452 ESSPKENA

-506 QLHDSQVETTVCA
+506 QLNDSQVETTVCA

-625 NTIRRVGTVLQLM
+625 TTIRRVGTVLQLM
-638 HTLKYYYWVV
+638 HTLKYYYWVI

-705 TMHEVPFCN
+705 TMHE
-714 YLFFTVINCTSSMGS
+714 
-729 LLLRLV
+729 
-735 CRITLMLVIQ
+735 

-935 NSEEQK
+935 SSEEQK

-1020 TTGAKG
+1020 TAGAKG

-1053 TRDLLMATK
+1053 TRDLLMSTK
-1062 VSDDVLGSAER
+1062 VSDDILGGSDR
-1073 PGGGVHVE
+1073 PGSGVHVE

-1104 DLSPETLVT
+1104 DLSPETLVG

-1161 LADEKDEPST
+1161 LADEKEELPNS
-1171 TNSTSFLF
+1171 STSFLF
-1179 DKIPSQEEKLLPEL
+1179 DKLPKQEEKLLPEL
-1193 SSNHISIPNVQETQ
+1193 SSNHIIPNIQDTQ
-1207 MHLGVN
+1207 VHLGVT

-1220 HMTGSVDITC
+1220 HMTASVELTC
-1230 ASSII
+1230 TSSIM
-1235 EDKEFKIHTTS
+1235 EEKDFRIHTTS
-1246 DGMSS
+1246 DGVSS
-1251 ISERELASSS
+1251 VSERELASST
-1261 KGLEY
+1261 KGLDY

-1272 TLETESSGSKTV
+1272 TLETESSNSKTV
-1284 PSVDAGSIISDT
+1284 PNIDAGSIISDT

-1304 AGKEIRKIQTT
+1304 SGKEIRKIQTT
-1315 TTTQA
+1315 ATTQA
-1320 VQGRSVTQQDRDLR
+1320 VQGRSSTQQDRDLR

-1516 QRQRER
+1516 QRQRDR
-1522 VNKTSLI
+1522 GNKSSHG
-1529 SSKTQ
+1529 SSKPQ
-1534 DTLQGVTASAA
+1534 EAPQSVTATAA
-1545 TKTPLENVPGNLSPI
+1545 SKTPLENVPGNLSPI

-1615 RETARSGSQA
+1615 RETARTGSQP

-1647 HPSLNHGFLAKL
+1647 HPSLNHGLLAKL
-1659 IPEQSFAHSFY
+1659 MPEQSFAHSFY
-1670 KETPTV
+1670 KETPAT
-1676 FPENIK
+1676 FPDTIK
-1682 DKETPT
+1682 EKETPT
-1688 PVEDIQL
+1688 PGEDIQL
-1695 ESSIPHTDSG
+1695 ESSVPHTDSG
-1705 IGDEQMP
+1705 MGEEQVAS
-1712 NILNGTDLET
+1712 ILDGAELET
-1722 STGPDAMSELLSTLS
+1722 AAGPDAMSELLSTLS

-1746 LTESPSEILKP
+1746 LTEHPSEMLKP
-1757 ASSISSISQSKGINV
+1757 APSISSISQTKGINV

-1782 PVEIAECGPDP
+1782 PVEIAECGPEP

-1804 AQAIL
+1804 AHAIL

-1832 AVTTVGAATAGSG
+1832 AVTTVGATAAGSG
-1845 LPPGSTPN
+1845 LPTGSTSS
-1853 IFAATG
+1853 IFAAPG

-2112 NAFGSTHADALL
+2112 NAFGSTHAEALL
-2124 KAAVEYGTEEDVVKS
+2124 KSAVEYGTEEDVVKS
-2139 KKTFRSQAVVNQN
+2139 KKAFRSQAIVNQN
-2152 AETELMLEGDDDA
+2152 SETELMLEGDDDA

-2210 VDEDDP
+2210 VDEDDA
-2216 AFKKIDPK
+2216 AFKKIDTK

-2398 TPPYHYNTHYS
+2398 SPPYHYNTHYS
-2409 TSTSTLAWLVRI
+2409 TATSALSWLVRI

-2441 TFSSVAR
+2441 TFSSIAR
-2448 SWRNSQRDTSDVKEL
+2448 SWRTSQRDTSDVKEL

-2477 NGYNLG
+2477 NGYHLG
-2483 IREDEVVVNDVDLPP
+2483 VREDEVLVNDVDLPP

-2555 VNLDSITDPVL
+2555 VNLDSISDPVL
-2566 REIPEAYFIRD
+2566 RE
-2577 PHTFLLTK
+2577 
-2585 DFIKAME
+2585 AME

-2618 LCFLPQSPL
+2618 LSPL

-2860 GDLLRALEGTENC
+2860 GDLLRALEGPENC
-2873 LYPRLI
+2873 LFPRLI

>member
-11 EPQPAG
+11 DPQPAG

-28 GGGGSVAVMGEL
+28 GGGGGSGSSVAVMGEL

-705 TMHEVPFCN
+705 TMHE
-714 YLFFTVINCTSSMGS
+714 
-729 LLLRLV
+729 
-735 CRITLMLVIQ
+735 

-1161 LADEKDEPST
+1161 LADEKDEPSS
-1171 TNSTSFLF
+1171 NSTSFLF

-1207 MHLGVN
+1207 MHIGVN

-1230 ASSII
+1230 ASSIV

-1529 SSKTQ
+1529 SSKNQ
-1534 DTLQGVTASAA
+1534 DALQGVTAAAA
-1545 TKTPLENVPGNLSPI
+1545 TKAPLENVPGNLSPI

-1615 RETARSGSQA
+1615 RETARSGTQT

-2112 NAFGSTHADALL
+2112 NAFGSTHSDALL

-2139 KKTFRSQAVVNQN
+2139 KKAFRSQAVVNQN

-2210 VDEDDP
+2210 VEEDDP
-2216 AFKKIDPK
+2216 AFKKIDAK

-2566 REIPEAYFIRD
+2566 RE
-2577 PHTFLLTK
+2577 
-2585 DFIKAME
+2585 AME

-2618 LCFLPQSPL
+2618 LSPL

>member
-1 MASEKPVSGP
+1 MSSDKPHSACSLAAADSASSSPPSPPLPGERMPSSAAGP
-11 EPQPAG
+11 
-17 LISVG
+17 
-22 AGGGGG
+22 
-28 GGGGSVAVMGEL
+28 
-40 RASGSGSVVLP
+40 VVLP
-51 AGMINPSVPI
+51 AGVINPTVPI
-61 RNIRMKFAVL
+61 RNIQMKFAVL
-71 IGLIQVGE
+71 VGLIQVGE

-103 FIIQDAESITC
+103 FIIQEAESIGC
-114 MSELLE
+114 MVELLS
-120 HCDVTCQAEIWS
+120 HCEVTCQAEIWS

-151 GLIEQVLLK
+151 GLIQQVLLK
-160 MSTVDDMIADLL
+160 MSAVDDMIADLL
-172 VDMLGVLASYSIT
+172 VDMLGVMASYSIT
-185 VKELKLLFSMLRGE
+185 VKELKLLFSMLRGD
-199 NGIWPRHAVKLLSVL
+199 NGVWPRHAIKLLSVL

-224 TFFNFPGCS
+224 TFFNFPGRS

-242 AKWPYQNGFTLNTW
+242 AKWPYQNGFTINTW
-256 FRMDPLNNINVDKDK
+256 FRQDPLNNINVDKDK

-280 KGVGYSAHFV
+280 KGIGYSAHFV

-377 CGQLGAVYVFT
+377 CGQLGAIYVFG

-398 IHQLGPG
+398 VHQLGPG

-420 AEHHKQVLYDGK
+420 AEHHKQVLYDSK
-432 LASSIA
+432 LASSIS

-452 ESSPKENP
+452 ESSPRENT

-492 IQVLFPLFAQLDNR
+492 IQVLFPLFAQLDYKQRN
-506 QLHDSQVETTVCA
+506 DAAGVDTAVCA

-573 YLDGLSHGA
+573 YLDGLPHGA
-582 PLLKQLCDHILFNPA
+582 PLLKQLCDHVLFNAA

-610 YTYLSAEFIGTATIY
+610 YTYLSSEFIGTATIY
-625 NTIRRVGTVLQLM
+625 STIRRVGTVLQLM
-638 HTLKYYYWVV
+638 HTLKYYYWAV
-648 NPADSSGITPKGL
+648 NPLECSAITPKGL
-661 DGPRPSQK
+661 EGPRPSQK

-705 TMHEVPFCN
+705 TMHE
-714 YLFFTVINCTSSMGS
+714 
-729 LLLRLV
+729 
-735 CRITLMLVIQ
+735 

-770 FDQRNGIRVIYKLL
+770 FDQRNGIRVICKLL

-789 SIWVQALKVLG
+789 SIRVQALKVLG

-824 GERLMLHTNTVT
+824 GERLMMHTNTVS

-859 HPEPDSTVKIQNP
+859 HPEPDSTIKIQNP

-880 LLKNST
+880 LLKNSS
-886 PSAELMEVRRLFL
+886 PSSELMEVRRLFL

-935 NSEEQK
+935 NPEEQK
-941 ITEMV
+941 IAEMV

-993 EYQRQEEENIKKGK
+993 EYQRQEEENMKKGK
-1007 KGNVSTISGLSSQ
+1007 KGSVSTISGLSASPAPVVNGNLEMDDASQ
-1020 TTGAKG
+1020 T
-1026 GMEIREIEDLSQSQ
+1026 
-1040 SPESETDYPVSTD
+1040 PESEAEYSEGGAGADSS
-1053 TRDLLMATK
+1053 RNLLADGTVK
-1062 VSDDVLGSAER
+1062 RGDAEQ
-1073 PGGGVHVE
+1073 GAGVRVE

-1093 VEATEVKLDDM
+1093 VEATEVKLDDL
-1104 DLSPETLVT
+1104 DLSPEGL
-1113 GENGALV
+1113 GGAGGAGSPEDGPLV
-1120 EVESLLDNVY
+1120 EVDSLLDSTYCTAVQNLNGTLVPKDEGAV
-1130 SAAVEK
+1130 AAPPTLGLSDVT
-1136 LQNNVHGSVGI
+1136 LDDNGSIV
-1147 IKKNEEKDN
+1147 

-1161 LADEKDEPST
+1161 LADDKDSVPG
-1171 TNSTSFLF
+1171 NNGFLF
-1179 DKIPSQEEKLLPEL
+1179 SKVDEKLLSALAATEALVLPGPDQPAPPGGT
-1193 SSNHISIPNVQETQ
+1193 IAT
-1207 MHLGVN
+1207 
-1213 DDLGLLA
+1213 DDLSLLA
-1220 HMTGSVDITC
+1220 HMTGCGLASDLPEDGPFKIRSPLADI
-1230 ASSII
+1230 SSIAEARNRVSPHPEFPEGDGVTGA
-1235 EDKEFKIHTTS
+1235 EDEMAALKAGRSGGET
-1246 DGMSS
+1246 
-1251 ISERELASSS
+1251 ASV
-1261 KGLEY
+1261 
-1266 AEMTAT
+1266 T
-1272 TLETESSGSKTV
+1272 
-1284 PSVDAGSIISDT
+1284 SDT
-1296 ERSDDGKE
+1296 ERCDDAREK
-1304 AGKEIRKIQTT
+1304 KISTAA
-1315 TTTQA
+1315 TTQA
-1320 VQGRSVTQQDRDLR
+1320 LHSRGAAQLERDLR

-1435 LSAATSPTTELENIE
+1435 LSAATSPSTSKSSSSSTELENIE
-1450 VTQGMSAE
+1450 ATQGMSSE

-1516 QRQRER
+1516 LRQRDR
-1522 VNKTSLI
+1522 NCKSAG
-1529 SSKTQ
+1529 SKSQ
-1534 DTLQGVTASAA
+1534 DGLHAA
-1545 TKTPLENVPGNLSPI
+1545 GAPS

-1615 RETARSGSQA
+1615 REMGRSASLS
-1625 GRNIRQEI
+1625 GRSIRHEI
-1633 NSPTSTVVVIPSIP
+1633 NSPTSTGNLIFNQSQHQSGRNLFLDHVFLTYRAE
-1647 HPSLNHGFLAKL
+1647 HPSSTLS
-1659 IPEQSFAHSFY
+1659 ER
-1670 KETPTV
+1670 
-1676 FPENIK
+1676 
-1682 DKETPT
+1682 DKQTAVPA
-1688 PVEDIQL
+1688 DD
-1695 ESSIPHTDSG
+1695 SSPRAGLPHTDSG
-1705 IGDEQMP
+1705 IGEEGHAGGS
-1712 NILNGTDLET
+1712 LNGSEMGREVDRERVSGMGAQADLLC
-1722 STGPDAMSELLSTLS
+1722 ALSDIGRS
-1737 SEVKKSQES
+1737 HES
-1746 LTESPSEILKP
+1746 LLDFPRNP
-1757 ASSISSISQSKGINV
+1757 DGGQVPPSSISGVSQTNKGINV

-1782 PVEIAECGPDP
+1782 PSDGSDSSQESGPTPYQPDP
-1793 IPYPDPALKRE
+1793 TLKSYPA
-1804 AQAIL
+1804 L

-1819 VVVPV
+1819 VVVPA

-1832 AVTTVGAATAGSG
+1832 SVNTVGTPTAGG
-1845 LPPGSTPN
+1845 AASTPN
-1853 IFAATG
+1853 IFAA
-1859 ATPKSMINTTGAV
+1859 AVTPKSMINTTGA
-1872 DSGSSS
+1872 DSAVAAAAA
-1878 SSSSSSFVNGATS
+1878 FVNGATS

-1899 VAPMPEDSAENMSI
+1899 VAPMPEDSLENMSAYCEVAQCALRSSQTPPELKSFSSLAGFQTTPRDAGQCFSI
-1913 TAKLERALEKV
+1913 TTKLERALEKV

-2028 HAEFESQCAQYAADR
+2028 HAEFESSCAQYAADR

-2054 SAAKHR
+2054 GAAKHR

-2081 AWGAVSHSQLHDF
+2081 AWGTMSRSQLHDF

-2112 NAFGSTHADALL
+2112 NAFGSTHADVML
-2124 KAAVEYGTEEDVVKS
+2124 KSLDDYASGDEHDGAVKS
-2139 KKTFRSQAVVNQN
+2139 KKSFRSQSAVAQN
-2152 AETELMLEGDDDA
+2152 PDADLMLEGDDDA
-2165 VSLLQEKEI
+2165 VSLLQEKEM

-2184 TPAQLIAPVV
+2184 TPAQLVAPAL
-2194 VAKGTL
+2194 VARGTL
-2200 SITTTEIYFE
+2200 SVTTTEIYFE

-2216 AFKKIDPK
+2216 AFKKADAK
-2224 VLAYTEGLHGKWMF
+2224 VLAYSEGLHGKWMF
-2238 SEIRAVFSRRYLLQ
+2238 SEIRAVFSRRYLLH
-2252 NTALEVFMANR
+2252 NTGLEVFMANR

-2270 PDQATVKKVVYS
+2270 PDQATVKRVVYS

-2306 QLYKSSNM
+2306 QLFKSSNM

-2345 YPVFPWVLTNYESEE
+2345 YPIFPWVLTNYDCEE

-2379 NPKRAVFYA
+2379 NPKRAAFYA
-2388 ERYETWEDDQ
+2388 ERYETWDEEGA
-2398 TPPYHYNTHYS
+2398 PPDHYAALYS
-2409 TSTSTLAWLVRI
+2409 TAHSTLTWMLRI
-2421 EPFTTFFLNANDGKF
+2421 EPFTTFFLNANQGKF
-2436 DHPDR
+2436 DHAER
-2441 TFSSVAR
+2441 TFSGVGR
-2448 SWRNSQRDTSDVKEL
+2448 SWRNCQRDTADVTEL
-2463 IPEFYYLPEMFVNS
+2463 IPEFYYLPEMFVNG
-2477 NGYNLG
+2477 NEYELG
-2483 IREDEVVVNDVDLPP
+2483 VRDDGLPVSDVELPV

-2546 FHYLTYEGS
+2546 FNFLSYEGA
-2555 VNLDSITDPVL
+2555 VNLDNLDAAQ
-2566 REIPEAYFIRD
+2566 REV
-2577 PHTFLLTK
+2577 
-2585 DFIKAME
+2585 ME
-2592 AQIQNFGQTPSQLL
+2592 AQIQACGQIPSQLL

-2651 VAANTLPHLTIPAVV
+2651 VAANTLPHLSIPAAV

-2691 SLDQAH
+2691 SLEQAH

-2703 DPLIANNSGVNKR
+2703 DPLIANNSGTNKR

-2725 IQINAHCFVVTADNR
+2725 IQINTHCFVVTADNR
-2740 YILICGFWDKSFR
+2740 YILACGFWDKSFR

-2814 NSSDYPAPRA
+2814 NNSDYPAPRA
-2824 VLTGHDHEVVC
+2824 VLTGHDHEVAC

-2849 KEGPCLVHTIT
+2849 REGPCLVHTIT
-2860 GDLLRALEGTENC
+2860 GDLLRALEGPKLC
-2873 LYPRLI
+2873 RQPRLI
-2879 SVSSEGHCIIYY
+2879 SVSSEGHCVIYY
-2891 ERGRFSNFSING
+2891 ERGRFCNFSING
-2903 KLLAQMEIND
+2903 KLLAQMELND
-2913 STRAILLSSDGQN
+2913 STRAVLLSSDGQN

>member
-1 MASEKPVSGP
+1 MPGALSLSDR
-11 EPQPAG
+11 QIPAG
-17 LISVG
+17 HGQPG
-22 AGGGGG
+22 ASGT
-28 GGGGSVAVMGEL
+28 GEIMV
-40 RASGSGSVVLP
+40 SGSGSMVLP
-51 AGMINPSVPI
+51 AGMINPQVPI
-61 RNIRMKFAVL
+61 RNIKMKFAVL

-88 VLNLLVGGEFDLEMN
+88 VLNLLVGGEFDLEQN
-103 FIIQDAESITC
+103 FIIAAAESLGC
-114 MSELLE
+114 MVELLE
-120 HCDVTCQAEIWS
+120 HCDVTCQAEVWS

-160 MSTVDDMIADLL
+160 MSSVDDMIADLL

-185 VKELKLLFSMLRGE
+185 VKELKLLFSMLRGDR
-199 NGIWPRHAVKLLSVL
+199 GLWPRHAVKLLSVL

-224 TFFNFPGCS
+224 TFFNFPGRS

-271 PYLYCFRTS
+271 PYLYCST
-280 KGVGYSAHFV
+280 
-290 GNCLIV
+290 
-296 TSLKSKGKGFQHCV
+296 
-310 KYDFQPRKWY
+310 
-320 MISIVHI
+320 
-327 YNRWRNSEIRCYVN
+327 
-341 GQLVSYGDMAWH
+341 
-353 VNTNDSYDKCFLGSS
+353 
-368 ETADANRVF
+368 
-377 CGQLGAVYVFT
+377 
-388 EALNPAQIFA
+388 
-398 IHQLGPG
+398 
-405 YKSTFKFKSESDIHL
+405 YKPYLYCTFKFKSESDIHL

-432 LASSIA
+432 LASSIS

-452 ESSPKENP
+452 ESSPKENA

-492 IQVLFPLFAQLDNR
+492 IQVLFPLFSQLDYHQPND
-506 QLHDSQVETTVCA
+506 QHNYHA
-519 TLLAFLVEL
+519 TLLVFLVDL

-542 KGFLVIGYLLEKS
+542 KGFLVIGFLLEKC

-573 YLDGLSHGA
+573 YLDGLTHGA
-582 PLLKQLCDHILFNPA
+582 PLLKQLCDHILFNAA

-625 NTIRRVGTVLQLM
+625 TTIRRIGTVLQLM
-638 HTLKYYYWVV
+638 HSLKYYYWTC
-648 NPADSSGITPKGL
+648 NPEASSGITPKGL
-661 DGPRPSQK
+661 DGPRPTQQ

-705 TMHEVPFCN
+705 TMHE
-714 YLFFTVINCTSSMGS
+714 
-729 LLLRLV
+729 
-735 CRITLMLVIQ
+735 
-745 DENIHDVLQLLV
+745 DDNIHDVLQLVV
-757 ALMSEHPASMIPA
+757 ALM
-770 FDQRNGIRVIYKLL
+770 NGIRYT
-784 ASKSE
+784 E
-789 SIWVQALKVLG
+789 SIRVQSLKVLG

-824 GERLMLHTNTVT
+824 GERLMLHTNTVS
-836 VTTYNTLYEILTEQV
+836 VTIYNTLYEILTEQV

-859 HPEPDSTVKIQNP
+859 HPEPDSTIKIQNP

-880 LLKNST
+880 LLKSSS
-886 PSAELMEVRRLFL
+886 PSVELMEVRRLFL

-941 ITEMV
+941 MMEMV
-946 YNIFR
+946 YSLFR

-993 EYQRQEEENIKKGK
+993 DYQRQEEENIKKGR
-1007 KGNVSTISGLSSQ
+1007 KGLVSTISGLQ
-1020 TTGAKG
+1020 DLQAG
-1026 GMEIREIEDLSQSQ
+1026 GIQGNMEIREVDDHSQTQ
-1040 SPESETDYPVSTD
+1040 TPESEADYPETPGHPRNILSEAKTGEEEGLEG
-1053 TRDLLMATK
+1053 TERT
-1062 VSDDVLGSAER
+1062 GS
-1073 PGGGVHVE
+1073 GVRVE

-1093 VEATEVKLDDM
+1093 VCYGCLLCCYVMLYLYTALY
-1104 DLSPETLVT
+1104 TLNYSIV
-1113 GENGALV
+1113 GV
-1120 EVESLLDNVY
+1120 CVSVRVCQSLHGRT
-1130 SAAVEK
+1130 AAQ
-1136 LQNNVHGSVGI
+1136 L
-1147 IKKNEEKDN
+1147 
-1156 GPLIT
+1156 
-1161 LADEKDEPST
+1161 
-1171 TNSTSFLF
+1171 
-1179 DKIPSQEEKLLPEL
+1179 
-1193 SSNHISIPNVQETQ
+1193 
-1207 MHLGVN
+1207 
-1213 DDLGLLA
+1213 
-1220 HMTGSVDITC
+1220 
-1230 ASSII
+1230 
-1235 EDKEFKIHTTS
+1235 
-1246 DGMSS
+1246 
-1251 ISERELASSS
+1251 ERA
-1261 KGLEY
+1261 
-1266 AEMTAT
+1266 
-1272 TLETESSGSKTV
+1272 
-1284 PSVDAGSIISDT
+1284 
-1296 ERSDDGKE
+1296 
-1304 AGKEIRKIQTT
+1304 
-1315 TTTQA
+1315 
-1320 VQGRSVTQQDRDLR
+1320 LR

-1376 TDLLFALETDVHVW
+1376 TDLLLALETDVHVW

-1414 IHLISQ
+1414 IHLLSQ

-1435 LSAATSPTTELENIE
+1435 LSAATSPSAELENIE
-1450 VTQGMSAE
+1450 AVQGMSSE
-1458 TAVTFLSRLMAM
+1458 TAVSFLSRLMAM

-1510 NCLECR
+1510 NCLDVR
-1516 QRQRER
+1516 QRQRDR
-1522 VNKTSLI
+1522 GTN
-1529 SSKTQ
+1529 SKSQ
-1534 DTLQGVTASAA
+1534 DNLYGAASAN
-1545 TKTPLENVPGNLSPI
+1545 KSPHFRTPKPQNILSNLSPI
-1560 KDPDRLLQDV
+1560 QDPDRLLQDV

-1615 RETARSGSQA
+1615 REPNRMISQSA
-1625 GRNIRQEI
+1625 CSIRHEI
-1633 NSPTSTVVVIPSIP
+1633 NSPTSTEYIT
-1647 HPSLNHGFLAKL
+1647 KL
-1659 IPEQSFAHSFY
+1659 PPQVTS
-1670 KETPTV
+1670 V
-1676 FPENIK
+1676 
-1682 DKETPT
+1682 
-1688 PVEDIQL
+1688 
-1695 ESSIPHTDSG
+1695 
-1705 IGDEQMP
+1705 
-1712 NILNGTDLET
+1712 LNGADLEP
-1722 STGPDAMSELLSTLS
+1722 SGPGRVHVMSALLGSLS
-1737 SEVKKSQES
+1737 SGEKHSQEFLLEPPGLEV
-1746 LTESPSEILKP
+1746 LTT
-1757 ASSISSISQSKGINV
+1757 ASSISSISQSNINV
-1772 KEILKSLVAA
+1772 REILKSLVAG
-1782 PVEIAECGPDP
+1782 PVEGVEPGPEP
-1793 IPYPDPALKRE
+1793 LPYPDPAVQRE
-1804 AQAIL
+1804 THHPML
-1809 PMQFHSFDRS
+1809 PMQFHSFDRYTCTHIHTQPCSSTLCTGGHS
-1819 VVVPV
+1819 VMHI
-1824 KKPPPGSL
+1824 SY
-1832 AVTTVGAATAGSG
+1832 
-1845 LPPGSTPN
+1845 
-1853 IFAATG
+1853 IF
-1859 ATPKSMINTTGAV
+1859 
-1872 DSGSSS
+1872 D
-1878 SSSSSSFVNGATS
+1878 
-1891 KNLPAVQT
+1891 NLG
-1899 VAPMPEDSAENMSI
+1899 SI
-1913 TAKLERALEKV
+1913 TTKLERALEKV

-1947 GQELLIEG
+1947 GQELLIEGTG

-2028 HAEFESQCAQYAADR
+2028 HAEFESNCAQYAADR

-2081 AWGAVSHSQLHDF
+2081 AWGSLAQSQLNDF

-2112 NAFGSTHADALL
+2112 NPFGSTHLDIPCKTLDDYEHLATEHL
-2124 KAAVEYGTEEDVVKS
+2124 KG
-2139 KKTFRSQAVVNQN
+2139 FRSQAVANQSP
-2152 AETELMLEGDDDA
+2152 ETDLMLDGDDDTA
-2165 VSLLQEKEI
+2165 SLLQEKEM

-2184 TPAQLIAPVV
+2184 TPAQLVAPVI
-2194 VAKGTL
+2194 VARGTL

-2216 AFKKIDPK
+2216 SFKRLDST
-2224 VLAYTEGLHGKWMF
+2224 VLAYSEGLHGKWMF

-2252 NTALEVFMANR
+2252 NTGLEVFMANR

-2300 SLATPR
+2300 SMATPR
-2306 QLYKSSNM
+2306 QLFKSSNM

-2332 NTIAGRT
+2332 NTVAGRT

-2388 ERYETWEDDQ
+2388 ERYETWEEDQ

-2409 TSTSTLAWLVRI
+2409 TANSTMLWLLRI
-2421 EPFTTFFLNANDGKF
+2421 EPFTTFFLNANNNKF

-2441 TFSSVAR
+2441 TFSAITR
-2448 SWRNSQRDTSDVKEL
+2448 SWRHCQRDTSDVKEL
-2463 IPEFYYLPEMFVNS
+2463 IPEFYYLPEMFGNS
-2477 NGYNLG
+2477 NGYHLG
-2483 IREDEVVVNDVDLPP
+2483 QREDGSMVCDVELPP
-2498 WAKKPEDF
+2498 WANKPEDF

-2523 HQWIDLI
+2523 HQWVDLI

-2546 FHYLTYEGS
+2546 FHHLTYEGS
-2555 VNLDSITDPVL
+2555 VSLDSITDPAL
-2566 REIPEAYFIRD
+2566 RE
-2577 PHTFLLTK
+2577 
-2585 DFIKAME
+2585 AME
-2592 AQIQNFGQTPSQLL
+2592 QQILIVGQTPSQLL

-2618 LCFLPQSPL
+2618 LSPL

-2651 VAANTLPHLTIPAVV
+2651 VAANTLPHLSVPAAV

-2681 TVGLRGAPGY
+2681 TGQGSLQSY
-2691 SLDQAH
+2691 SLEQAH

-2703 DPLIANNSGVNKR
+2703 DPLIANNTGNNKR

-2725 IQINAHCFVVTADNR
+2725 IQINTHCFVVTADNR
-2740 YILICGFWDKSFR
+2740 YILVCGFWDKSFR

-2814 NSSDYPAPRA
+2814 NNSKSEHKPERS

-2860 GDLLRALEGTENC
+2860 GDLLRALEGPDNC
-2873 LYPRLI
+2873 MCPRLI
-2879 SVSSEGHCIIYY
+2879 SVSSEGHCIICY
-2891 ERGRFSNFSING
+2891 ERGRFCNFSING
-2903 KLLAQMEIND
+2903 KLLAQMEVND
-2913 STRAILLSSDGQN
+2913 STRAIMLSSDGQN

-2953 DAGIRAMDLS
+2953 DAGVRAMDLS

>member
-11 EPQPAG
+11 DPQPAG

-22 AGGGGG
+22 ASGGGGG
-28 GGGGSVAVMGEL
+28 GGGSSVAVMGEL
-40 RASGSGSVVLP
+40 RASASGSVVLP

-705 TMHEVPFCN
+705 TMHE
-714 YLFFTVINCTSSMGS
+714 
-729 LLLRLV
+729 
-735 CRITLMLVIQ
+735 

-1171 TNSTSFLF
+1171 TSTSFLF

-1230 ASSII
+1230 SASII

-1266 AEMTAT
+1266 AEMAAT

-1435 LSAATSPTTELENIE
+1435 LSAATSPTGSKVSIAPTELENIE

-1534 DTLQGVTASAA
+1534 DALQGVTASAT

-1659 IPEQSFAHSFY
+1659 IPEQTFAHSFY

-1688 PVEDIQL
+1688 PAEDIQL

-1712 NILNGTDLET
+1712 SILNGTDLET

-1746 LTESPSEILKP
+1746 LTESPSEMLKP

-1804 AQAIL
+1804 AQSIL

-2483 IREDEVVVNDVDLPP
+2483 IREDEVAVNDVDLPP

>member
-1 MASEKPVSGP
+1 K
-11 EPQPAG
+11 G
-17 LISVG
+17 LL
-22 AGGGGG
+22 
-28 GGGGSVAVMGEL
+28 EL
-40 RASGSGSVVLP
+40 GHSPTGFAAQASGSVVLP

-625 NTIRRVGTVLQLM
+625 TTIRRVGTVLQLM

-661 DGPRPSQK
+661 EGPRPSQK

-705 TMHEVPFCN
+705 TMHE
-714 YLFFTVINCTSSMGS
+714 
-729 LLLRLV
+729 
-735 CRITLMLVIQ
+735 

-836 VTTYNTLYEILTEQV
+836 ITTYNTLYEILTEQV

-1007 KGNVSTISGLSSQ
+1007 KGNVSTIS
-1020 TTGAKG
+1020 
-1026 GMEIREIEDLSQSQ
+1026 EDLSQSQ

-1053 TRDLLMATK
+1053 TRDLLIATK
-1062 VSDDVLGSAER
+1062 VSDDVLGNADR

-1113 GENGALV
+1113 RENGALV

-1147 IKKNEEKDN
+1147 IKKSEEKDN

-1161 LADEKDEPST
+1161 LADEKDEPS
-1171 TNSTSFLF
+1171 NNTSFLF
-1179 DKIPSQEEKLLPEL
+1179 DKIPGQEE
-1193 SSNHISIPNVQETQ
+1193 NVS
-1207 MHLGVN
+1207 

-1220 HMTGSVDITC
+1220 HMTGSTDIAC
-1230 ASSII
+1230 NSGII
-1235 EDKEFKIHTTS
+1235 EDKEFKIHTS
-1246 DGMSS
+1246 VDAMSALT
-1251 ISERELASSS
+1251 ERELASSS

-1266 AEMTAT
+1266 AEMAAT
-1272 TLETESSGSKTV
+1272 TLETESSCGKTV
-1284 PSVDAGSIISDT
+1284 PNVDAGSIISDT

-1304 AGKEIRKIQTT
+1304 VGKEIRKIQTT
-1315 TTTQA
+1315 TTTQ
-1320 VQGRSVTQQDRDLR
+1320 
-1334 VDLGFRGMPM
+1334 
-1344 TEEQRRQF
+1344 QRRQF

-1522 VNKTSLI
+1522 VNKSSLI
-1529 SSKTQ
+1529 SK
-1534 DTLQGVTASAA
+1534 
-1545 TKTPLENVPGNLSPI
+1545 NVPGNLSPI

-1615 RETARSGSQA
+1615 RETARSGIQA
-1625 GRNIRQEI
+1625 D
-1633 NSPTSTVVVIPSIP
+1633 
-1647 HPSLNHGFLAKL
+1647 
-1659 IPEQSFAHSFY
+1659 
-1670 KETPTV
+1670 
-1676 FPENIK
+1676 NIK

-1705 IGDEQMP
+1705 IGEEQMP
-1712 NILNGTDLET
+1712 SILNGTDLET

-1804 AQAIL
+1804 TQPIL
-1809 PMQFHSFDRS
+1809 PMQYHSFDRYMAALTHYVMS
-1819 VVVPV
+1819 VLMLDICLGDVDN
-1824 KKPPPGSL
+1824 GSFIVAFL
-1832 AVTTVGAATAGSG
+1832 D
-1845 LPPGSTPN
+1845 P
-1853 IFAATG
+1853 
-1859 ATPKSMINTTGAV
+1859 MY
-1872 DSGSSS
+1872 
-1878 SSSSSSFVNGATS
+1878 FVFN
-1891 KNLPAVQT
+1891 
-1899 VAPMPEDSAENMSI
+1899 SI

-1955 LVCMKSSTSV
+1955 NCLVCMKSSTSV

-2112 NAFGSTHADALL
+2112 NAFGSTHSDALL
-2124 KAAVEYGTEEDVVKS
+2124 KSAVEYEDILKS

-2409 TSTSTLAWLVRI
+2409 TSTCTLSWLVRI

-2483 IREDEVVVNDVDLPP
+2483 VREDEVVVNDVELPP

-2566 REIPEAYFIRD
+2566 RE
-2577 PHTFLLTK
+2577 
-2585 DFIKAME
+2585 AME

-2618 LCFLPQSPL
+2618 LSPL

-2681 TVGLRGAPGY
+2681 TVAPGY

-2814 NSSDYPAPRA
+2814 NTPRA

>member
-1 MASEKPVSGP
+1 MH
-11 EPQPAG
+11 
-17 LISVG
+17 
-22 AGGGGG
+22 
-28 GGGGSVAVMGEL
+28 
-40 RASGSGSVVLP
+40 
-51 AGMINPSVPI
+51 
-61 RNIRMKFAVL
+61 
-71 IGLIQVGE
+71 
-79 VSNRDIVET
+79 DIVVAEVVDT
-88 VLNLLVGGEFDLEMN
+88 IGDLLVGGEFDLEIN
-103 FIIQDAESITC
+103 FIIQDAESIAC
-114 MSELLE
+114 MIELLE

-141 VRNLQTSTEV
+141 VRNLQASTEV

-160 MSTVDDMIADLL
+160 MSKVDDMIADLL

-199 NGIWPRHAVKLLSVL
+199 NGFWPRHAIKLLSIL
-214 NQMPQRHGPD
+214 NQMPQRQGPD
-224 TFFNFPGCS
+224 TFFNFPGRS

-353 VNTNDSYDKCFLGSS
+353 VNTNDSFDKCFLGSS

-478 VTHSIHSAIHSIGG
+478 VTHSIHSAIHSVGG
-492 IQVLFPLFAQLDNR
+492 IQ
-506 QLHDSQVETTVCA
+506 
-519 TLLAFLVEL
+519 
-528 LKSSVA
+528 
-534 MQEQMLGG
+534 
-542 KGFLVIGYLLEKS
+542 
-555 SRVHIT
+555 
-561 RAVLEQFLSFAK
+561 
-573 YLDGLSHGA
+573 
-582 PLLKQLCDHILFNPA
+582 
-597 IWIHTPAKVQLSL
+597 VQLSL

-625 NTIRRVGTVLQLM
+625 STIRRVGTVLQLM

-648 NPADSSGITPKGL
+648 NPSDCSGISTKGQ

-705 TMHEVPFCN
+705 TMHE
-714 YLFFTVINCTSSMGS
+714 
-729 LLLRLV
+729 
-735 CRITLMLVIQ
+735 

-789 SIWVQALKVLG
+789 SIRVQALKVLG

-824 GERLMLHTNTVT
+824 GERLMLHTNTLT

-859 HPEPDSTVKIQNP
+859 HPEPDSTIKIQNP

-886 PSAELMEVRRLFL
+886 PSNELLEVRRLFL

-935 NSEEQK
+935 CSDEQK

-1007 KGNVSTISGLSSQ
+1007 KGSVSTISGLSAQAVGS
-1020 TTGAKG
+1020 KG
-1026 GMEIREIEDLSQSQ
+1026 GIEIREIEDGSQTQ
-1040 SPESETDYPVSTD
+1040 SPESETDYPVNSD
-1053 TRDLLMATK
+1053 SRNLLVEARNSSNGAAG
-1062 VSDDVLGSAER
+1062 SDR
-1073 PGGGVHVE
+1073 PTTGVHVE

-1093 VEATEVKLDDM
+1093 VDATEVKLDDL
-1104 DLSPETLVT
+1104 DLSPETLVVA
-1113 GENGALV
+1113 ENCNLV

-1130 SAAVEK
+1130 TSAVEK
-1136 LQNNVHGSVGI
+1136 LKNNINSTSI
-1147 IKKNEEKDN
+1147 PQQREQRDS
-1156 GPLIT
+1156 GPLIS
-1161 LADEKDEPST
+1161 LVDETDEEPV
-1171 TNSTSFLF
+1171 NRTSFLF
-1179 DKIPSQEEKLLPEL
+1179 EKTTNQQEKLLADLPTADNL
-1193 SSNHISIPNVQETQ
+1193 SITNVAENQIR
-1207 MHLGVN
+1207 MSAN

-1220 HMTGSVDITC
+1220 HMTSNSDIT
-1230 ASSII
+1230 SPKSII
-1235 EDKEFKIHTTS
+1235 EDKDFKIPTNLEEMSILSESEGIVPKVMEYTEMIGTPIGS
-1246 DGMSS
+1246 EQFSKKSVGNLDG
-1251 ISERELASSS
+1251 AS
-1261 KGLEY
+1261 
-1266 AEMTAT
+1266 
-1272 TLETESSGSKTV
+1272 TV
-1284 PSVDAGSIISDT
+1284 SDT
-1296 ERSDDGKE
+1296 DRSDDGKE
-1304 AGKEIRKIQTT
+1304 AGKEIKKIQT

-1320 VQGRSVTQQDRDLR
+1320 VQGRGGGLQERDLR

-1361 RIPEFKWSPMHQRLL
+1361 RIPEFKWSSMHQRLL

-1390 RSHSTKS
+1390 RSHTTKS

-1435 LSAATSPTTELENIE
+1435 LSAATSPSNNTMDSRAPVDSGRLHSPGKSLTELENIE
-1450 VTQGMSAE
+1450 ATQGMSTE
-1458 TAVTFLSRLMAM
+1458 TAVTFLNRLMAM
-1470 VDVLVFASSL
+1470 VDVLVFSSSL

-1516 QRQRER
+1516 QRQRDR
-1522 VNKTSLI
+1522 VTKTSLASNKPQDNLQSI
-1529 SSKTQ
+1529 TGSNTCKT
-1534 DTLQGVTASAA
+1534 GVQ
-1545 TKTPLENVPGNLSPI
+1545 NVAGNLSPI

-1615 RETARSGSQA
+1615 REIARSGSQIS
-1625 GRNIRQEI
+1625 RNIRQEI
-1633 NSPTSTVVVIPSIP
+1633 NSPTSTENPV
-1647 HPSLNHGFLAKL
+1647 
-1659 IPEQSFAHSFY
+1659 
-1670 KETPTV
+1670 T
-1676 FPENIK
+1676 FPEANKEK
-1682 DKETPT
+1682 DILTPI
-1688 PVEDIQL
+1688 EDIQV

-1705 IGDEQMP
+1705 IGEEQITGLM
-1712 NILNGTDLET
+1712 NGSDLET
-1722 STGPDAMSELLSTLS
+1722 GTMPDVMSELLSSFS

-1746 LTESPSEILKP
+1746 LAESPIEVLKP
-1757 ASSISSISQSKGINV
+1757 ASSVTNVSQGKGMNV

-1782 PVEIAECGPDP
+1782 PMERAESGAEPVS
-1793 IPYPDPALKRE
+1793 YPDPTVKRE

-1832 AVTTVGAATAGSG
+1832 AVNTVGGAGTTSNLVTGSATSVISPAS
-1845 LPPGSTPN
+1845 
-1853 IFAATG
+1853 
-1859 ATPKSMINTTGAV
+1859 ATPKSMINTTGAAEAA
-1872 DSGSSS
+1872 STSSS

-1972 CSQEWQNSIQKN
+1972 CSQ
-1984 AGLAFIE
+1984 
-1991 LINEGRLLCHAMK
+1991 
-2004 DHIVRVA
+2004 
-2011 NEAEFILNRQRA
+2011 
-2023 EDVHK
+2023 
-2028 HAEFESQCAQYAADR
+2028 
-2043 REEEKM
+2043 
-2049 CDHLI
+2049 
-2054 SAAKHR
+2054 
-2060 DHVTANQLKQKILNI
+2060 
-2075 LTNKHG
+2075 
-2081 AWGAVSHSQLHDF
+2081 
-2094 WRLDYWEDDLRRR
+2094 
-2107 RRFVR
+2107 
-2112 NAFGSTHADALL
+2112 
-2124 KAAVEYGTEEDVVKS
+2124 
-2139 KKTFRSQAVVNQN
+2139 VNYF
-2152 AETELMLEGDDDA
+2152 
-2165 VSLLQEKEI
+2165 
-2174 DNLAGPVVLS
+2174 
-2184 TPAQLIAPVV
+2184 
-2194 VAKGTL
+2194 KG
-2200 SITTTEIYFE
+2200 IF
-2210 VDEDDP
+2210 
-2216 AFKKIDPK
+2216 PK
-2224 VLAYTEGLHGKWMF
+2224 L
-2238 SEIRAVFSRRYLLQ
+2238 
-2252 NTALEVFMANR
+2252 
-2263 TSVMFNF
+2263 
-2270 PDQATVKKVVYS
+2270 
-2282 LPRVG
+2282 
-2287 VGTSYGLPQARRI
+2287 
-2300 SLATPR
+2300 
-2306 QLYKSSNM
+2306 
-2314 TQRWQRREISNF
+2314 
-2326 EYLMFL
+2326 
-2332 NTIAGRT
+2332 
-2339 YNDLNQ
+2339 
-2345 YPVFPWVLTNYESEE
+2345 
-2360 LDLTLP
+2360 
-2366 GNFRDL
+2366 
-2372 SKPIGAL
+2372 
-2379 NPKRAVFYA
+2379 
-2388 ERYETWEDDQ
+2388 
-2398 TPPYHYNTHYS
+2398 
-2409 TSTSTLAWLVRI
+2409 
-2421 EPFTTFFLNANDGKF
+2421 
-2436 DHPDR
+2436 
-2441 TFSSVAR
+2441 
-2448 SWRNSQRDTSDVKEL
+2448 
-2463 IPEFYYLPEMFVNS
+2463 
-2477 NGYNLG
+2477 
-2483 IREDEVVVNDVDLPP
+2483 
-2498 WAKKPEDF
+2498 
-2506 VRINRMALES
+2506 
-2516 EFVSCQL
+2516 
-2523 HQWIDLI
+2523 
-2530 FGYKQ
+2530 
-2535 RGPEAVRALNV
+2535 
-2546 FHYLTYEGS
+2546 
-2555 VNLDSITDPVL
+2555 
-2566 REIPEAYFIRD
+2566 
-2577 PHTFLLTK
+2577 
-2585 DFIKAME
+2585 
-2592 AQIQNFGQTPSQLL
+2592 
-2606 IEPHPPRSSAMH
+2606 
-2618 LCFLPQSPL
+2618 
-2627 MFKDQMQQDVIMV
+2627 
-2640 LKFPSNSPVTH
+2640 
-2651 VAANTLPHLTIPAVV
+2651 
-2666 TVTCSR
+2666 
-2672 LFAVNRWHN
+2672 
-2681 TVGLRGAPGY
+2681 
-2691 SLDQAH
+2691 
-2697 HLPIEM
+2697 
-2703 DPLIANNSGVNKR
+2703 
-2716 QITDLVDQS
+2716 
-2725 IQINAHCFVVTADNR
+2725 
-2740 YILICGFWDKSFR
+2740 
-2753 VYSTETG
+2753 
-2760 KLTQI
+2760 
-2765 VFGHWDVVTCLAR
+2765 
-2778 SESYIGGDCYIVSGS
+2778 
-2793 RDATLL
+2793 
-2799 LWYWSGRHHIIGDNP
+2799 
-2814 NSSDYPAPRA
+2814 
-2824 VLTGHDHEVVC
+2824 
-2835 VSVCAELGLVISGA
+2835 
-2849 KEGPCLVHTIT
+2849 
-2860 GDLLRALEGTENC
+2860 
-2873 LYPRLI
+2873 
-2879 SVSSEGHCIIYY
+2879 
-2891 ERGRFSNFSING
+2891 
-2903 KLLAQMEIND
+2903 
-2913 STRAILLSSDGQN
+2913 
-2926 LVTGGDN
+2926 
-2933 GVVEVWQACDFKQ
+2933 
-2946 LYIYPGC
+2946 
-2953 DAGIRAMDLS
+2953 
-2963 HDQRTL
+2963 
-2969 ITGMASGSIV
+2969 
-2979 AFNID
+2979 
-2984 FNRWHYEHQN
+2984 
-2994 RY
+2994 

>member
-17 LISVG
+17 LIAVG
-22 AGGGGG
+22 ASSSGGGGVGSSGGATAAAAGGGGG
-28 GGGGSVAVMGEL
+28 SGGGGSSAAAVMGEL
-40 RASGSGSVVLP
+40 RASSSGSVVLP

-506 QLHDSQVETTVCA
+506 QLNDSQVETTVCA

-625 NTIRRVGTVLQLM
+625 TTIRRVGTVLQLM

-661 DGPRPSQK
+661 EGPRPSQK

-705 TMHEVPFCN
+705 TMHE
-714 YLFFTVINCTSSMGS
+714 
-729 LLLRLV
+729 
-735 CRITLMLVIQ
+735 

-836 VTTYNTLYEILTEQV
+836 ITTYNTLYEILTEQV

-935 NSEEQK
+935 NAEEQK

-1026 GMEIREIEDLSQSQ
+1026 GMEIHEIEDLSQSQ

-1053 TRDLLMATK
+1053 TRDLLIATK
-1062 VSDDVLGSAER
+1062 VSDDVLGSSDR

-1113 GENGALV
+1113 RENGALV

-1147 IKKNEEKDN
+1147 IKKSEEKDN

-1171 TNSTSFLF
+1171 NTSFLF
-1179 DKIPSQEEKLLPEL
+1179 DKIPSPEEKLLPEL
-1193 SSNHISIPNVQETQ
+1193 SSNHITIANMQETQ

-1220 HMTGSVDITC
+1220 HMTSSADIAC
-1230 ASSII
+1230 SSSII
-1235 EDKEFKIHTTS
+1235 EDKEFKIHTSVDAMGTL
-1246 DGMSS
+1246 
-1251 ISERELASSS
+1251 SERDLASSS

-1272 TLETESSGSKTV
+1272 TLETESSGGKAV
-1284 PSVDAGSIISDT
+1284 PNVDAGSIISDT

-1304 AGKEIRKIQTT
+1304 VGKEIRKIQTT

-1320 VQGRSVTQQDRDLR
+1320 VQGRAITQQDRDLR

-1522 VNKTSLI
+1522 VNKSSLI
-1529 SSKTQ
+1529 SKTQ
-1534 DTLQGVTASAA
+1534 ETLQGISAA
-1545 TKTPLENVPGNLSPI
+1545 TTAKSPLENVPGNLSPI

-1670 KETPTV
+1670 KDTPAV
-1676 FPENIK
+1676 FPDNIK
-1682 DKETPT
+1682 EKETPT
-1688 PVEDIQL
+1688 PVEDIPL

-1705 IGDEQMP
+1705 IGEEQMP
-1712 NILNGTDLET
+1712 SILNGTDLET
-1722 STGPDAMSELLSTLS
+1722 SSGPDAMSELLSTLS

-1804 AQAIL
+1804 TQPIL

-1832 AVTTVGAATAGSG
+1832 AVTTVGAATTGG
-1845 LPPGSTPN
+1845 GVPPSNTPN

-2112 NAFGSTHADALL
+2112 NAFGSTHSDALL

-2409 TSTSTLAWLVRI
+2409 TSTCTLSWLVRI

-2477 NGYNLG
+2477 NGYSLG
-2483 IREDEVVVNDVDLPP
+2483 VREDDVVVNDVELPP

-2546 FHYLTYEGS
+2546 FHYMTYEGS
-2555 VNLDSITDPVL
+2555 VNLDSISDPVL
-2566 REIPEAYFIRD
+2566 REIPEAYFIRE
-2577 PHTFLLTK
+2577 PYTFLLTK

>member
-1 MASEKPVSGP
+1 MASEKPAAGP

-28 GGGGSVAVMGEL
+28 GGGSVAVMGEL
-40 RASGSGSVVLP
+40 RASGAGSVVLP

-705 TMHEVPFCN
+705 TMHE
-714 YLFFTVINCTSSMGS
+714 
-729 LLLRLV
+729 
-735 CRITLMLVIQ
+735 

-1171 TNSTSFLF
+1171 NSTSFLF

-1193 SSNHISIPNVQETQ
+1193 SSNHISIPNVQDTQ

-1230 ASSII
+1230 TSSII

-1284 PSVDAGSIISDT
+1284 PNVDAGSIISDT

-1435 LSAATSPTTELENIE
+1435 LSAATSPTGSKTELENIE

-1529 SSKTQ
+1529 SSKAQ
-1534 DTLQGVTASAA
+1534 DALQGVTASAA

-1633 NSPTSTVVVIPSIP
+1633 NSPTST
-1647 HPSLNHGFLAKL
+1647 
-1659 IPEQSFAHSFY
+1659 
-1670 KETPTV
+1670 ETPTV

-1705 IGDEQMP
+1705 IGEEQMP

-1757 ASSISSISQSKGINV
+1757 SSSISSISQSKGINV

-2184 TPAQLIAPVV
+2184 TPAQLVAPVV

-2483 IREDEVVVNDVDLPP
+2483 IREDEVVVNDVELPP

-2566 REIPEAYFIRD
+2566 RE
-2577 PHTFLLTK
+2577 
-2585 DFIKAME
+2585 AME

>member
-1 MASEKPVSGP
+1 MASEKPAAGP

-28 GGGGSVAVMGEL
+28 GGGSVAVMGEL
-40 RASGSGSVVLP
+40 RASGAGSVVLP

-705 TMHEVPFCN
+705 TMHE
-714 YLFFTVINCTSSMGS
+714 
-729 LLLRLV
+729 
-735 CRITLMLVIQ
+735 

-1171 TNSTSFLF
+1171 NSTSFLF

-1193 SSNHISIPNVQETQ
+1193 SSNHISIPNVQDTQ

-1230 ASSII
+1230 TSSII

-1284 PSVDAGSIISDT
+1284 PNVDAGSIISDT

-1435 LSAATSPTTELENIE
+1435 LSAATSPTGSKTELENIE

-1529 SSKTQ
+1529 SSKAQ
-1534 DTLQGVTASAA
+1534 DALQGVTASAA

-1705 IGDEQMP
+1705 IGEEQMP

-1757 ASSISSISQSKGINV
+1757 SSSISSISQSKGINV

-2184 TPAQLIAPVV
+2184 TPAQLVAPVV

-2483 IREDEVVVNDVDLPP
+2483 IREDEVVVNDVELPP

-2566 REIPEAYFIRD
+2566 RE
-2577 PHTFLLTK
+2577 
-2585 DFIKAME
+2585 AME

-2618 LCFLPQSPL
+2618 LSPL

>member
-1 MASEKPVSGP
+1 MASEKLVSGP
-11 EPQPAG
+11 DPQPAG

-28 GGGGSVAVMGEL
+28 GGGGGSSVAVMGEL
-40 RASGSGSVVLP
+40 RASGSGAVVLP

-705 TMHEVPFCN
+705 TMHE
-714 YLFFTVINCTSSMGS
+714 
-729 LLLRLV
+729 
-735 CRITLMLVIQ
+735 

-1171 TNSTSFLF
+1171 NSTSFLF

-1230 ASSII
+1230 SSSII

-1435 LSAATSPTTELENIE
+1435 LSAATSPTGSKTELENIE

-1529 SSKTQ
+1529 SNKTQ
-1534 DTLQGVTASAA
+1534 DALQGVTASAA

-1688 PVEDIQL
+1688 PAEDIQL

-1712 NILNGTDLET
+1712 SILNGTDLET

-1746 LTESPSEILKP
+1746 LTESPSEMLKP

-2566 REIPEAYFIRD
+2566 RE
-2577 PHTFLLTK
+2577 
-2585 DFIKAME
+2585 AME

>member
-1 MASEKPVSGP
+1 MP
-11 EPQPAG
+11 
-17 LISVG
+17 
-22 AGGGGG
+22 
-28 GGGGSVAVMGEL
+28 GSVSLSDRQPPSGHGQHAAAVSAVSCETTMM
-40 RASGSGSVVLP
+40 SGSGSVVLP
-51 AGMINPSVPI
+51 AGIINPSVPI
-61 RNIRMKFAVL
+61 RNIKMKFAVL
-71 IGLIQVGE
+71 VGLIQVGE

-88 VLNLLVGGEFDLEMN
+88 VLNLLVGGEFDLETN
-103 FIIQDAESITC
+103 FIIQDAESIGC
-114 MSELLE
+114 MVELLE

-132 MFTAILRKS
+132 MFTAVLRKS

-151 GLIEQVLLK
+151 GLIQQVLLK
-160 MSTVDDMIADLL
+160 MSSVDDIIADLL

-199 NGIWPRHAVKLLSVL
+199 GGLWPKHAVKMLSVL

-224 TFFNFPGCS
+224 AFFNFPGRS

-242 AKWPYQNGFTLNTW
+242 AKWPYQNGFTFNTW

-280 KGVGYSAHFV
+280 KGIGYSAHFV

-327 YNRWRNSEIRCYVN
+327 YSRWRNSEIRCYVN

-368 ETADANRVF
+368 ETADANR
-377 CGQLGAVYVFT
+377 
-388 EALNPAQIFA
+388 
-398 IHQLGPG
+398 
-405 YKSTFKFKSESDIHL
+405 STFKFKSESDIHL

-466 PHALMLQDVKAI
+466 PHALMLQDVKAT

-492 IQVLFPLFAQLDNR
+492 IQVLFPLFAQLDYH
-506 QLHDSQVETTVCA
+506 QLNDSQVETTVCA

-555 SRVHIT
+555 SRAHIT

-573 YLDGLSHGA
+573 YLDGLTHGA
-582 PLLKQLCDHILFNPA
+582 PLLKQLCDHILFNAA

-638 HTLKYYYWVV
+638 HTLKYYYWAV
-648 NPADSSGITPKGL
+648 NPSDCSGILPKGL
-661 DGPRPSQK
+661 DGPRPTQK

-705 TMHEVPFCN
+705 TMHE
-714 YLFFTVINCTSSMGS
+714 
-729 LLLRLV
+729 
-735 CRITLMLVIQ
+735 
-745 DENIHDVLQLLV
+745 DENLHDVLQLVV

-770 FDQRNGIRVIYKLL
+770 FDQRNGIRVIYKLM

-789 SIWVQALKVLG
+789 NIRVQSLKVLG

-859 HPEPDSTVKIQNP
+859 HTEPDSTVKIQNP

-880 LLKNST
+880 LLKNSAHST
-886 PSAELMEVRRLFL
+886 ELMEVRRLFL

-935 NSEEQK
+935 TSDEQK

-993 EYQRQEEENIKKGK
+993 EYQRQEEENIKKGR
-1007 KGNVSTISGLSSQ
+1007 KGLVSTISGLSAQASGIK
-1020 TTGAKG
+1020 GAIQ
-1026 GMEIREIEDLSQSQ
+1026 IREIDDNSQT
-1040 SPESETDYPVSTD
+1040 PESETDYESADSRNLLAEGKEPEAGLRGTDST
-1053 TRDLLMATK
+1053 
-1062 VSDDVLGSAER
+1062 V
-1073 PGGGVHVE
+1073 GGVSVDA
-1081 VHDLLVDIKAEK
+1081 HDLLVDIKAEK

-1104 DLSPETLVT
+1104 DLPSENLRVS
-1113 GENGALV
+1113 ENGALV
-1120 EVESLLDNVY
+1120 EVDSLLDNVY
-1130 SAAVEK
+1130 CAAVEK
-1136 LQNNVHGSVGI
+1136 LSSNVSRVLLPKGNMDDQNAP
-1147 IKKNEEKDN
+1147 
-1156 GPLIT
+1156 PLIT
-1161 LADEKDEPST
+1161 LDDDKDSIS
-1171 TNSTSFLF
+1171 NSNNFLF
-1179 DKIPSQEEKLLPEL
+1179 GNVTDRIEDKLLPDL
-1193 SSNHISIPNVQETQ
+1193 SPAEPLVLPSPEPSVQTSAS
-1207 MHLGVN
+1207 
-1213 DDLGLLA
+1213 DALGLLV
-1220 HMTGSVDITC
+1220 HMTGSSELGSLPSILEKDEFELEAALEGI
-1230 ASSII
+1230 SSVAGR
-1235 EDKEFKIHTTS
+1235 EAEHPSKSPEVTESTAAA
-1246 DGMSS
+1246 
-1251 ISERELASSS
+1251 ISEGDPSAGRTSSAADAASN
-1261 KGLEY
+1261 
-1266 AEMTAT
+1266 T
-1272 TLETESSGSKTV
+1272 
-1284 PSVDAGSIISDT
+1284 SDT
-1296 ERSDDGKE
+1296 ERSEDGKE
-1304 AGKEIRKIQTT
+1304 KEMKKIQTT
-1315 TTTQA
+1315 ATTQSLH
-1320 VQGRSVTQQDRDLR
+1320 GRLASQMERDIR
-1334 VDLGFRGMPM
+1334 VDLGFKAMPM
-1344 TEEQRRQF
+1344 TEEQRHQF

-1361 RIPEFKWSPMHQRLL
+1361 RIPEFKWSAMHQRLL
-1376 TDLLFALETDVHVW
+1376 TDLLFALESDIHVW

-1435 LSAATSPTTELENIE
+1435 LSAATSPSTECENIE
-1450 VTQGMSAE
+1450 ATQGMSSENAI
-1458 TAVTFLSRLMAM
+1458 TFLSRLMVM
-1470 VDVLVFASSL
+1470 VDVLVFSSSL

-1510 NCLECR
+1510 SCLECR
-1516 QRQRER
+1516 QRHRDR
-1522 VNKTSLI
+1522 GNKSSILNNNKTQEILQNTVT
-1529 SSKTQ
+1529 SSKTAL
-1534 DTLQGVTASAA
+1534 DT
-1545 TKTPLENVPGNLSPI
+1545 VPSNLSPI

-1615 RETARSGSQA
+1615 RETARISSQSGRSM
-1625 GRNIRQEI
+1625 RQEI
-1633 NSPTSTVVVIPSIP
+1633 NSPTST
-1647 HPSLNHGFLAKL
+1647 
-1659 IPEQSFAHSFY
+1659 
-1670 KETPTV
+1670 ETPLDFDSGKDRLV
-1676 FPENIK
+1676 LPEDPDMGNS
-1682 DKETPT
+1682 
-1688 PVEDIQL
+1688 L
-1695 ESSIPHTDSG
+1695 PHTDSG
-1705 IGDEQMP
+1705 IGEEQVAS
-1712 NILNGTDLET
+1712 ILNGSDLNHSAGGPET
-1722 STGPDAMSELLSTLS
+1722 MSELISTLS

-1746 LTESPSEILKP
+1746 LSESPHVKVLKP
-1757 ASSISSISQSKGINV
+1757 HSSVISISQTNKGINV

-1782 PVEIAECGPDP
+1782 PVEGTEAGLEPVS
-1793 IPYPDPALKRE
+1793 YPDPAAK
-1804 AQAIL
+1804 AQAVL

-1824 KKPPPGSL
+1824 KKASPGNL
-1832 AVTTVGAATAGSG
+1832 ALNTMGSG
-1845 LPPGSTPN
+1845 SSTSAGLTAGSTPN
-1853 IFAATG
+1853 IFAATSS
-1859 ATPKSMINTTGAV
+1859 KSMINTTGPTDAAP
-1872 DSGSSS
+1872 S

-1899 VAPMPEDSAENMSI
+1899 VAPMPEDTVENMSI
-1913 TAKLERALEKV
+1913 TTKLERALEKV

-2028 HAEFESQCAQYAADR
+2028 HAEFESSCAQYAADR
-2043 REEEKM
+2043 KEEEKM

-2060 DHVTANQLKQKILNI
+2060 DHVTANQLKQKIVNI

-2081 AWGAVSHSQLHDF
+2081 AWGTLAQSHLHDF

-2112 NAFGSTHADALL
+2112 NPFGSTHLNITCKSL
-2124 KAAVEYGTEEDVVKS
+2124 QEYGSEDDEVVRT
-2139 KKTFRSQAVVNQN
+2139 KKAFRSQTVASQN
-2152 AETELMLEGDDDA
+2152 PETELVLEGDDDVA
-2165 VSLLQEKEI
+2165 SLLQEKEL
-2174 DNLAGPVVLS
+2174 DSLGGPVVLS
-2184 TPAQLIAPVV
+2184 SPAQLVAPVL
-2194 VAKGTL
+2194 VARGTL

-2216 AFKKIDPK
+2216 AFKRVDPQ
-2224 VLAYTEGLHGKWMF
+2224 LA
-2238 SEIRAVFSRRYLLQ
+2238 
-2252 NTALEVFMANR
+2252 
-2263 TSVMFNF
+2263 
-2270 PDQATVKKVVYS
+2270 
-2282 LPRVG
+2282 
-2287 VGTSYGLPQARRI
+2287 
-2300 SLATPR
+2300 
-2306 QLYKSSNM
+2306 
-2314 TQRWQRREISNF
+2314 
-2326 EYLMFL
+2326 
-2332 NTIAGRT
+2332 
-2339 YNDLNQ
+2339 
-2345 YPVFPWVLTNYESEE
+2345 
-2360 LDLTLP
+2360 
-2366 GNFRDL
+2366 
-2372 SKPIGAL
+2372 
-2379 NPKRAVFYA
+2379 
-2388 ERYETWEDDQ
+2388 
-2398 TPPYHYNTHYS
+2398 
-2409 TSTSTLAWLVRI
+2409 
-2421 EPFTTFFLNANDGKF
+2421 
-2436 DHPDR
+2436 
-2441 TFSSVAR
+2441 
-2448 SWRNSQRDTSDVKEL
+2448 
-2463 IPEFYYLPEMFVNS
+2463 EF
-2477 NGYNLG
+2477 
-2483 IREDEVVVNDVDLPP
+2483 
-2498 WAKKPEDF
+2498 
-2506 VRINRMALES
+2506 
-2516 EFVSCQL
+2516 
-2523 HQWIDLI
+2523 
-2530 FGYKQ
+2530 
-2535 RGPEAVRALNV
+2535 
-2546 FHYLTYEGS
+2546 
-2555 VNLDSITDPVL
+2555 
-2566 REIPEAYFIRD
+2566 
-2577 PHTFLLTK
+2577 
-2585 DFIKAME
+2585 
-2592 AQIQNFGQTPSQLL
+2592 
-2606 IEPHPPRSSAMH
+2606 
-2618 LCFLPQSPL
+2618 
-2627 MFKDQMQQDVIMV
+2627 
-2640 LKFPSNSPVTH
+2640 
-2651 VAANTLPHLTIPAVV
+2651 
-2666 TVTCSR
+2666 
-2672 LFAVNRWHN
+2672 
-2681 TVGLRGAPGY
+2681 
-2691 SLDQAH
+2691 
-2697 HLPIEM
+2697 
-2703 DPLIANNSGVNKR
+2703 
-2716 QITDLVDQS
+2716 
-2725 IQINAHCFVVTADNR
+2725 
-2740 YILICGFWDKSFR
+2740 
-2753 VYSTETG
+2753 
-2760 KLTQI
+2760 
-2765 VFGHWDVVTCLAR
+2765 
-2778 SESYIGGDCYIVSGS
+2778 
-2793 RDATLL
+2793 
-2799 LWYWSGRHHIIGDNP
+2799 
-2814 NSSDYPAPRA
+2814 
-2824 VLTGHDHEVVC
+2824 
-2835 VSVCAELGLVISGA
+2835 
-2849 KEGPCLVHTIT
+2849 
-2860 GDLLRALEGTENC
+2860 
-2873 LYPRLI
+2873 
-2879 SVSSEGHCIIYY
+2879 
-2891 ERGRFSNFSING
+2891 
-2903 KLLAQMEIND
+2903 
-2913 STRAILLSSDGQN
+2913 
-2926 LVTGGDN
+2926 
-2933 GVVEVWQACDFKQ
+2933 
-2946 LYIYPGC
+2946 
-2953 DAGIRAMDLS
+2953 
-2963 HDQRTL
+2963 
-2969 ITGMASGSIV
+2969 
-2979 AFNID
+2979 
-2984 FNRWHYEHQN
+2984 
-2994 RY
+2994 

>member
-1 MASEKPVSGP
+1 MASDKPGP
-11 EPQPAG
+11 GLEPQPVA
-17 LISVG
+17 LLAVG
-22 AGGGGG
+22 AGGSGSGGG
-28 GGGGSVAVMGEL
+28 AMGEP
-40 RASGSGSVVLP
+40 RGAAGSGSGSVVLP

-114 MSELLE
+114 MTELLE

-160 MSTVDDMIADLL
+160 MSAVDDMIADLL

-199 NGIWPRHAVKLLSVL
+199 SGIWPRHAVKLLSVL

-377 CGQLGAVYVFT
+377 CGQLGAVYVFS

-398 IHQLGPG
+398 VHQLGPG

-438 FTYNAKATDAQLCL
+438 FSYNAKATDAQLCL
-452 ESSPKENP
+452 ESSPKENA

-506 QLHDSQVETTVCA
+506 QLNDSQVETTVCA

-625 NTIRRVGTVLQLM
+625 TTIRRVGTVLQLM
-638 HTLKYYYWVV
+638 HTLKYYYWVI

-705 TMHEVPFCN
+705 TMHE
-714 YLFFTVINCTSSMGS
+714 
-729 LLLRLV
+729 
-735 CRITLMLVIQ
+735 

-935 NSEEQK
+935 SSEEQK

-1020 TTGAKG
+1020 TAGAKG

-1053 TRDLLMATK
+1053 TRDLLMSTK
-1062 VSDDVLGSAER
+1062 VSDDILGGSDR
-1073 PGGGVHVE
+1073 PGSGVHVE

-1104 DLSPETLVT
+1104 DLSPETLVG

-1161 LADEKDEPST
+1161 LADEKEELPNS
-1171 TNSTSFLF
+1171 STSFLF
-1179 DKIPSQEEKLLPEL
+1179 DKLPKQEEKLLPEL
-1193 SSNHISIPNVQETQ
+1193 SSNHIIPNIQDTQ
-1207 MHLGVN
+1207 VHLGVT

-1220 HMTGSVDITC
+1220 HMTASVELTC
-1230 ASSII
+1230 TSSIM
-1235 EDKEFKIHTTS
+1235 EEKDFRIHTTS
-1246 DGMSS
+1246 DGVSS
-1251 ISERELASSS
+1251 VSERELASST
-1261 KGLEY
+1261 KGLDY

-1272 TLETESSGSKTV
+1272 TLETESSNSKTV
-1284 PSVDAGSIISDT
+1284 PNIDAGSIISDT

-1304 AGKEIRKIQTT
+1304 SGKEIRKIQTT
-1315 TTTQA
+1315 ATTQA
-1320 VQGRSVTQQDRDLR
+1320 VQGRSSTQQDRDLR

-1516 QRQRER
+1516 QRQRDR
-1522 VNKTSLI
+1522 GNKSSHG
-1529 SSKTQ
+1529 SSKPQ
-1534 DTLQGVTASAA
+1534 EAPQSVTATAA
-1545 TKTPLENVPGNLSPI
+1545 SKTPLENVPGNLSPI

-1615 RETARSGSQA
+1615 RETARTGSQP

-1647 HPSLNHGFLAKL
+1647 HPSLNHGLLAKL
-1659 IPEQSFAHSFY
+1659 MPEQSFAHSFY
-1670 KETPTV
+1670 KETPAT
-1676 FPENIK
+1676 FPDTIK
-1682 DKETPT
+1682 EKETPT
-1688 PVEDIQL
+1688 PGEDIQL
-1695 ESSIPHTDSG
+1695 ESSVPHTDSG
-1705 IGDEQMP
+1705 MGEEQVAS
-1712 NILNGTDLET
+1712 ILDGAELET
-1722 STGPDAMSELLSTLS
+1722 AAGPDAMSELLSTLS

-1746 LTESPSEILKP
+1746 LTEHPSEMLKP
-1757 ASSISSISQSKGINV
+1757 APSISSISQTKGINV

-1782 PVEIAECGPDP
+1782 PVEIAECGPEP

-1804 AQAIL
+1804 AHAIL

-1832 AVTTVGAATAGSG
+1832 AVTTVGATAAGSG
-1845 LPPGSTPN
+1845 LPTGSTSS
-1853 IFAATG
+1853 IFAAPG

-2112 NAFGSTHADALL
+2112 NAFGSTHAEALL
-2124 KAAVEYGTEEDVVKS
+2124 KSAVEYGTEEDVVKS
-2139 KKTFRSQAVVNQN
+2139 KKAFRSQAIVNQN
-2152 AETELMLEGDDDA
+2152 SETELMLEGDDDA

-2210 VDEDDP
+2210 VDEDDA
-2216 AFKKIDPK
+2216 AFKKIDTK

-2398 TPPYHYNTHYS
+2398 SPPYHYNTHYS
-2409 TSTSTLAWLVRI
+2409 TATSALSWLVRI

-2441 TFSSVAR
+2441 TFSSIAR
-2448 SWRNSQRDTSDVKEL
+2448 SWRTSQRDTSDVKEL

-2477 NGYNLG
+2477 NGYHLG
-2483 IREDEVVVNDVDLPP
+2483 VREDEVLVNDVDLPP

-2555 VNLDSITDPVL
+2555 VNLDSISDPVL

-2585 DFIKAME
+2585 DSIKAME

-2860 GDLLRALEGTENC
+2860 GDLLRALEGPENC
-2873 LYPRLI
+2873 LFPRLI

>member
-1 MASEKPVSGP
+1 MASVQTVATPVDGEPHSGHR
-11 EPQPAG
+11 QHGFA
-17 LISVG
+17 
-22 AGGGGG
+22 
-28 GGGGSVAVMGEL
+28 
-40 RASGSGSVVLP
+40 ASCSGTGDMMMMSRSGSVVLP
-51 AGMINPSVPI
+51 SGVINPSVPI
-61 RNIRMKFAVL
+61 RNIKMKFAVL
-71 IGLIQVGE
+71 AGLIQVGE
-79 VSNRDIVET
+79 VGNRDIVET
-88 VLNLLVGGEFDLEMN
+88 VLNLLVGGEFDLEVN
-103 FIIQDAESITC
+103 FIIQDAEGIIC
-114 MSELLE
+114 MLDLLE
-120 HCDVTCQAEIWS
+120 DCEITCQAEIWS

-141 VRNLQTSTEV
+141 VRNLQTSTEIC
-151 GLIEQVLLK
+151 LIHRLLLK
-160 MSTVDDMIADLL
+160 IGSVDDMIADLL

-199 NGIWPRHAVKLLSVL
+199 GGLWPRHAVKLLSVL
-214 NQMPQRHGPD
+214 TQMAQRHGPD
-224 TFFNFPGCS
+224 TFFNFPGRS

-280 KGVGYSAHFV
+280 KGIGYSAHFV
-290 GNCLIV
+290 GSCLIV

-377 CGQLGAVYVFT
+377 CGQLGAIYVFS

-420 AEHHKQVLYDGK
+420 ADHHKQVLYDGK
-432 LASSIA
+432 LANSIS

-452 ESSPKENP
+452 ESSPRENS

-492 IQVLFPLFAQLDNR
+492 IQVLFPLFAQLDFH
-506 QLHDSQVETTVCA
+506 QQTESQVETTVCS
-519 TLLAFLVEL
+519 TLLGFLMEL

-573 YLDGLSHGA
+573 YLDGLTHGA
-582 PLLKQLCDHILFNPA
+582 PLLKQLCDHVLFNAA

-625 NTIRRVGTVLQLM
+625 NTIRRVGTVLQIM
-638 HTLKYYYWVV
+638 HILKYYYWAV
-648 NPADSSGITPKGL
+648 NPSHTSGITPKGL

-669 EIISLRAFMLLFLK
+669 EITSLRAFMLLFLK

-705 TMHEVPFCN
+705 TMHE
-714 YLFFTVINCTSSMGS
+714 
-729 LLLRLV
+729 
-735 CRITLMLVIQ
+735 
-745 DENIHDVLQLLV
+745 DENLHDVLQLLV
-757 ALMSEHPASMIPA
+757 ALMSEHPTSMISA
-770 FDQRNGIRVIYKLL
+770 FDQRNGIRVVYKLL
-784 ASKSE
+784 ASKCE
-789 SIWVQALKVLG
+789 SIRVQALKVLA

-813 IMHTHS
+813 IMHTNS

-824 GERLMLHTNTVT
+824 GERLMLHSNTLSI
-836 VTTYNTLYEILTEQV
+836 TTYNTLYEILTEQV

-886 PSAELMEVRRLFL
+886 PSADLMEVRRLFL

-957 IKYEWGG
+957 IKHEWGG

-993 EYQRQEEENIKKGK
+993 EYQRQEEANIKKGK
-1007 KGNVSTISGLSSQ
+1007 KGLVSTISGLSAQASAIKGTLELDPDSQ
-1020 TTGAKG
+1020 TQT
-1026 GMEIREIEDLSQSQ
+1026 
-1040 SPESETDYPVSTD
+1040 PESEADEPETTNPSQNLLSGAKSLDEENAVS
-1053 TRDLLMATK
+1053 
-1062 VSDDVLGSAER
+1062 
-1073 PGGGVHVE
+1073 GVRVE

-1093 VEATEVKLDDM
+1093 VEAIEVKMDDM
-1104 DLSPETLVT
+1104 DLLPETLSVT
-1113 GENGALV
+1113 ENGGV
-1120 EVESLLDNVY
+1120 DCLLDDVY
-1130 SAAVEK
+1130 SK
-1136 LQNNVHGSVGI
+1136 LNSTVNSVLVPQSSLED
-1147 IKKNEEKDN
+1147 KTT
-1156 GPLIT
+1156 GPLIN
-1161 LADEKDEPST
+1161 LADEKDAISSK
-1171 TNSTSFLF
+1171 NSFLF
-1179 DKIPSQEEKLLPEL
+1179 GTLASSPGENLLPETGSSEAFPL
-1193 SSNHISIPNVQETQ
+1193 S
-1207 MHLGVN
+1207 GVEPHVHTGSS
-1213 DDLGLLA
+1213 DLGLLA
-1220 HMTGSVDITC
+1220 LMAKNSKTLGAGPTALD
-1230 ASSII
+1230 
-1235 EDKEFKIHTTS
+1235 EDSFKLQPAVSGFGVPEGESLSKCPGQMELEAEVLGAKSGADVTRTTS
-1246 DGMSS
+1246 D
-1251 ISERELASSS
+1251 
-1261 KGLEY
+1261 
-1266 AEMTAT
+1266 
-1272 TLETESSGSKTV
+1272 TEK
-1284 PSVDAGSIISDT
+1284 
-1296 ERSDDGKE
+1296 SDDGKD
-1304 AGKEIRKIQTT
+1304 KEIKKIQTT
-1315 TTTQA
+1315 ATTQSLHSHS
-1320 VQGRSVTQQDRDLR
+1320 GNHLDRDLR

-1376 TDLLFALETDVHVW
+1376 TDLLFALESDVHIW

-1397 VMDFVNSNENII
+1397 VMDFANSNENII

-1435 LSAATSPTTELENIE
+1435 LSAATSPQAEMEGIE
-1450 VTQGMSAE
+1450 ATQGMSSE
-1458 TAVTFLSRLMAM
+1458 TAVVFLTRLMAM

-1480 NFSEIEAE
+1480 NFTEIEAE

-1516 QRQRER
+1516 QRQKDRNLKSSSKSQEGLQNMATT
-1522 VNKTSLI
+1522 NKTTIESFP
-1529 SSKTQ
+1529 S
-1534 DTLQGVTASAA
+1534 
-1545 TKTPLENVPGNLSPI
+1545 NVSPI

-1577 VVFRDV
+1577 AVFRDV

-1615 RETARSGSQA
+1615 RETVRSISQS
-1625 GRNIRQEI
+1625 GRAIRQEI
-1633 NSPTSTVVVIPSIP
+1633 NSPTSTVNPSTL
-1647 HPSLNHGFLAKL
+1647 SEGR
-1659 IPEQSFAHSFY
+1659 
-1670 KETPTV
+1670 KEA
-1676 FPENIK
+1676 
-1682 DKETPT
+1682 
-1688 PVEDIQL
+1688 VEDTRHETSL
-1695 ESSIPHTDSG
+1695 PHSDSG
-1705 IGDEQMP
+1705 LGDDHVSSVMNGADLDLCIGGP
-1712 NILNGTDLET
+1712 NG
-1722 STGPDAMSELLSTLS
+1722 MSGLLCTLS
-1737 SEVKKSQES
+1737 SEVKSQEN
-1746 LTESPSEILKP
+1746 LIEAPPVAHLKP
-1757 ASSISSISQSKGINV
+1757 ASSVSSISQANKGINV

-1782 PVEIAECGPDP
+1782 PVESGESGGPDP
-1793 IPYPDPALKRE
+1793 LSYPDHLAVKRE
-1804 AQAIL
+1804 TQAML

-1819 VVVPV
+1819 VVVQA
-1824 KKPPPGSL
+1824 KKPLSGL
-1832 AVTTVGAATAGSG
+1832 TVNTVGTSGSSCA
-1845 LPPGSTPN
+1845 LASGSTPN
-1853 IFAATG
+1853 IFAAAST
-1859 ATPKSMINTTGAV
+1859 TPKSMINTTGPTETSA
-1872 DSGSSS
+1872 STLT
-1878 SSSSSSFVNGATS
+1878 SFVNGATS

-1899 VAPMPEDSAENMSI
+1899 VAPMPEDTMENMSI
-1913 TAKLERALEKV
+1913 TTKLERALEKV

-2028 HAEFESQCAQYAADR
+2028 HAEFESNCAQYAADR
-2043 REEEKM
+2043 KEEETM

-2081 AWGAVSHSQLHDF
+2081 AWGAVAQRSSCLFPLSSQLHDF

-2107 RRFVR
+2107 RRFIR
-2112 NAFGSTHADALL
+2112 NPFGSTHLDITCKSL
-2124 KAAVEYGTEEDVVKS
+2124 EDYGPEEDVALRGRKA
-2139 KKTFRSQAVVNQN
+2139 FRGQAVVNQIP
-2152 AETELMLEGDDDA
+2152 ETELMLDGDDDTI
-2165 VSLLQEKEI
+2165 SLLQEKEV

-2184 TPAQLIAPVV
+2184 TPAQIIAPVT
-2194 VAKGTL
+2194 VARGTL

-2216 AFKKIDPK
+2216 AFRRIDTK
-2224 VLAYTEGLHGKWMF
+2224 VLVYSEGLHGKWMF
-2238 SEIRAVFSRRYLLQ
+2238 SEIRAVFSRRFLLQ
-2252 NTALEVFMANR
+2252 NTALEIFMANR

-2270 PDQATVKKVVYS
+2270 PDQSTVKKVVYS

-2306 QLYKSSNM
+2306 QLFKSSNM

-2360 LDLTLP
+2360 LDLTVP

-2379 NPKRAVFYA
+2379 NPKRAAFYA
-2388 ERYETWEDDQ
+2388 ERYESWDEE
-2398 TPPYHYNTHYS
+2398 TPPCHYSSHYS
-2409 TSTSTLAWLVRI
+2409 TAASTLHWLVRI
-2421 EPFTTFFLNANDGKF
+2421 EPFTTFFLNANGNKF
-2436 DHPDR
+2436 DHPNR
-2441 TFSSVAR
+2441 TFSGIAR
-2448 SWRNSQRDTSDVKEL
+2448 SWRHCQRDTADVKEL
-2463 IPEFYYLPEMFVNS
+2463 IPEFFYLPEMFVNS
-2477 NGYNLG
+2477 NGYCMG
-2483 IREDEVVVNDVDLPP
+2483 DRDDGVPVCGVELPA

-2535 RGPEAVRALNV
+2535 RGPEAARALNV
-2546 FHYLTYEGS
+2546 FHHLTYEGS
-2555 VNLDSITDPVL
+2555 VNLDSLASDPLL
-2566 REIPEAYFIRD
+2566 REA
-2577 PHTFLLTK
+2577 T
-2585 DFIKAME
+2585 E
-2592 AQIQNFGQTPSQLL
+2592 AQIQSVGQTPSQLL

-2618 LCFLPQSPL
+2618 LCFLPQNSL

-2651 VAANTLPHLTIPAVV
+2651 VAANTLPHLTLPAVV
-2666 TVTCSR
+2666 TITCSR

-2691 SLDQAH
+2691 SLEQAH

-2703 DPLIANNSGVNKR
+2703 DPLIANNSGTNKR

-2725 IQINAHCFVVTADNR
+2725 IQINTQCFVVTADNR
-2740 YILICGFWDKSFR
+2740 YILVCGFWDKSFR
-2753 VYSTETG
+2753 VYSSDTG

-2778 SESYIGGDCYIVSGS
+2778 SESYIGGDCYVVSGS

-2814 NSSDYPAPRA
+2814 NNSDYPAPRA
-2824 VLTGHDHEVVC
+2824 VLTGHDYEVVC
-2835 VSVCAELGLVISGA
+2835 VSVCAELGIVISGA

-2860 GDLLRALEGTENC
+2860 GDLLRALEGPDNC
-2873 LYPRLI
+2873 VFPRLI

-2891 ERGRFSNFSING
+2891 DRGQFCNFSING

-2913 STRAILLSSDGQN
+2913 STRAVLLSSDGQN

-2946 LYIYPGC
+2946 LYVYPGC

-2969 ITGMASGSIV
+2969 VTGMASGSFV

-2984 FNRWHYEHQN
+2984 FNRWHIEHQN

>member
-1 MASEKPVSGP
+1 MASVQPVATPGDSAPHPRHRHHGAAAT
-11 EPQPAG
+11 AG
-17 LISVG
+17 SSTG
-22 AGGGGG
+22 DMMMM
-28 GGGGSVAVMGEL
+28 SC
-40 RASGSGSVVLP
+40 SGSVVLP
-51 AGMINPSVPI
+51 AGVINPSVPI
-61 RNIRMKFAVL
+61 RNIKTKFAVL
-71 IGLIQVGE
+71 SGLIQVGE

-103 FIIQDAESITC
+103 FIIQDAEAIIC
-114 MSELLE
+114 MLELLE
-120 HCDVTCQAEIWS
+120 HCKVTCQAEIWS

-151 GLIEQVLLK
+151 GLIQRLLLK
-160 MSTVDDMIADLL
+160 MSSVDDMIADLL

-199 NGIWPRHAVKLLSVL
+199 GGLWPRHAVKLLSVL
-214 NQMPQRHGPD
+214 TQMAQRHGPD
-224 TFFNFPGCS
+224 TFFNFPGRS

-280 KGVGYSAHFV
+280 KGIGYSAHFV

-377 CGQLGAVYVFT
+377 CGQLGAIYVFS

-420 AEHHKQVLYDGK
+420 ADHHKQVLYDGK
-432 LASSIA
+432 LANSVS

-452 ESSPKENP
+452 ESSPRENP

-492 IQVLFPLFAQLDNR
+492 IQVLFPLFAQLDFLQHNE
-506 QLHDSQVETTVCA
+506 SQVETTVCS
-519 TLLAFLVEL
+519 TLLAFLMEL

-582 PLLKQLCDHILFNPA
+582 PLLKQLCDHILFNAA
-597 IWIHTPAKVQLSL
+597 IWIHIPAKVQLSL

-625 NTIRRVGTVLQLM
+625 NTIRRVGTVLQIM
-638 HTLKYYYWVV
+638 HILKYYYWAV
-648 NPADSSGITPKGL
+648 NPAHTSGITPKGL
-661 DGPRPSQK
+661 DGPRPLQK
-669 EIISLRAFMLLFLK
+669 EITSLRAFMLLFLK

-705 TMHEVPFCN
+705 TMHE
-714 YLFFTVINCTSSMGS
+714 
-729 LLLRLV
+729 
-735 CRITLMLVIQ
+735 
-745 DENIHDVLQLLV
+745 DENLHDVLQLLV
-757 ALMSEHPASMIPA
+757 ALISEHPASMIPA
-770 FDQRNGIRVIYKLL
+770 FDQRNGIRVVYKLM

-789 SIWVQALKVLG
+789 SIRVQALKVLA

-813 IMHTHS
+813 IMHTNS

-824 GERLMLHTNTVT
+824 GERLMLHSNTLSI
-836 VTTYNTLYEILTEQV
+836 TTYNTLYEILTEQV

-859 HPEPDSTVKIQNP
+859 HAEPDSTVKIQNP

-880 LLKNST
+880 LLKSST
-886 PSAELMEVRRLFL
+886 ASADLMEVRRLFL

-929 GYINPK
+929 SYINPK

-957 IKYEWGG
+957 IKHEWGG

-1007 KGNVSTISGLSSQ
+1007 KGLVSTISGLSAQASAIKGTLELDPDSQ
-1020 TTGAKG
+1020 TQT
-1026 GMEIREIEDLSQSQ
+1026 
-1040 SPESETDYPVSTD
+1040 PESEADEPETADSG
-1053 TRDLLMATK
+1053 RNLLSESKSLDEENPA
-1062 VSDDVLGSAER
+1062 S
-1073 PGGGVHVE
+1073 GVHVE

-1093 VEATEVKLDDM
+1093 VEATEVKMDDM
-1104 DLSPETLVT
+1104 DLLPVT
-1113 GENGALV
+1113 ENGGLV
-1120 EVESLLDNVY
+1120 EVDSLLDNVY
-1130 SAAVEK
+1130 SAVVEK
-1136 LQNNVHGSVGI
+1136 LNSSAHSVLVPTASLED
-1147 IKKNEEKDN
+1147 KSS

-1161 LADEKDEPST
+1161 LADEKDAISSNNT
-1171 TNSTSFLF
+1171 FLF
-1179 DKIPSQEEKLLPEL
+1179 GTMATSSGENLLPEMGPSEPLPL
-1193 SSNHISIPNVQETQ
+1193 S
-1207 MHLGVN
+1207 GVEPQVHTSTSA
-1213 DDLGLLA
+1213 DLGLLA
-1220 HMTGSVDITC
+1220 LMNK
-1230 ASSII
+1230 SSKELDANPTALEDDSFKMQPTLSGFNAPEGESLSKCPGQI
-1235 EDKEFKIHTTS
+1235 ETVAVELEPGVSGVKSTADVTSTTS
-1246 DGMSS
+1246 DTEK
-1251 ISERELASSS
+1251 SE
-1261 KGLEY
+1261 
-1266 AEMTAT
+1266 
-1272 TLETESSGSKTV
+1272 
-1284 PSVDAGSIISDT
+1284 
-1296 ERSDDGKE
+1296 DDKD
-1304 AGKEIRKIQTT
+1304 KEIKKIQTT
-1315 TTTQA
+1315 TTTQNLH
-1320 VQGRSVTQQDRDLR
+1320 GHSGSHLDRDLR

-1376 TDLLFALETDVHVW
+1376 TDLLFALESDVHIW

-1397 VMDFVNSNENII
+1397 IMDFVNSNENII

-1435 LSAATSPTTELENIE
+1435 LSAATSPSTEMEGIE
-1450 VTQGMSAE
+1450 ATQGMSSEMALI
-1458 TAVTFLSRLMAM
+1458 FLTRLMAM
-1470 VDVLVFASSL
+1470 VDVLVFGSSL

-1516 QRQRER
+1516 QRQRDRSLKSSLSCSKSQEGLQS
-1522 VNKTSLI
+1522 VSTANKTTI
-1529 SSKTQ
+1529 
-1534 DTLQGVTASAA
+1534 
-1545 TKTPLENVPGNLSPI
+1545 ENFPSNVSPI

-1577 VVFRDV
+1577 AVFRDV

-1615 RETARSGSQA
+1615 RETVRSISQS
-1625 GRNIRQEI
+1625 GRGIRQEI
-1633 NSPTSTVVVIPSIP
+1633 NSPTSTEYPSTL
-1647 HPSLNHGFLAKL
+1647 SDGR
-1659 IPEQSFAHSFY
+1659 
-1670 KETPTV
+1670 KEALSV
-1676 FPENIK
+1676 LE
-1682 DKETPT
+1682 ESR
-1688 PVEDIQL
+1688 Q
-1695 ESSIPHTDSG
+1695 ESSFPHSDSG
-1705 IGDEQMP
+1705 LGDEQVSSVMNGAGLELAMGGP
-1712 NILNGTDLET
+1712 NG
-1722 STGPDAMSELLSTLS
+1722 MSGLFCTLS
-1737 SEVKKSQES
+1737 SEARSQES
-1746 LTESPSEILKP
+1746 LIEPSTMEHLKP
-1757 ASSISSISQSKGINV
+1757 ASSISSISQSNKGINV

-1782 PVEIAECGPDP
+1782 PVESTESGPDSL
-1793 IPYPDPALKRE
+1793 PYPDHQAMKRE
-1804 AQAIL
+1804 AQAML

-1819 VVVPV
+1819 VVVQA
-1824 KKPPPGSL
+1824 KKPVSGPT
-1832 AVTTVGAATAGSG
+1832 VNTVGSSGSSSALTTA
-1845 LPPGSTPN
+1845 STPN
-1853 IFAATG
+1853 IFAATS
-1859 ATPKSMINTTGAV
+1859 AAPKSMINTTGAT
-1872 DSGSSS
+1872 DSST
-1878 SSSSSSFVNGATS
+1878 SSSSSFVNGATS

-1899 VAPMPEDSAENMSI
+1899 VAPMPEDTMENMSI
-1913 TAKLERALEKV
+1913 TTKLERALEKV

-2028 HAEFESQCAQYAADR
+2028 HAEFESNCAQYAADR
-2043 REEEKM
+2043 KEEETM

-2081 AWGAVSHSQLHDF
+2081 AWGRVAQRSSCLFPFSSQLHDF

-2107 RRFVR
+2107 RRFIR
-2112 NAFGSTHADALL
+2112 NPFGSTHLDISCKSLEDYADP
-2124 KAAVEYGTEEDVVKS
+2124 EEDEALRGRKGFRGQTVV
-2139 KKTFRSQAVVNQN
+2139 SQSP
-2152 AETELMLEGDDDA
+2152 ETELMLEADDDA
-2165 VSLLQEKEI
+2165 ASLLQEKEV

-2184 TPAQLIAPVV
+2184 TPAQLIAPVTE
-2194 VAKGTL
+2194 ARGTL

-2216 AFKKIDPK
+2216 AFRRIDGK
-2224 VLAYTEGLHGKWMF
+2224 VLVYSEGLHGKWMF
-2238 SEIRAVFSRRYLLQ
+2238 SEIRAVFTRRFLLQ
-2252 NTALEVFMANR
+2252 NTALEIFMANR

-2306 QLYKSSNM
+2306 QLFKSSNM

-2360 LDLTLP
+2360 LDLTIP
-2366 GNFRDL
+2366 SNFRDL

-2388 ERYETWEDDQ
+2388 DRYESWDEE
-2398 TPPYHYNTHYS
+2398 TPPCHYTTHYS
-2409 TSTSTLAWLVRI
+2409 TAASTLHWLVRN
-2421 EPFTTFFLNANDGKF
+2421 EPFTTFFLNANGNKF
-2436 DHPDR
+2436 DHPNR
-2441 TFSSVAR
+2441 TFSGIAR
-2448 SWRNSQRDTSDVKEL
+2448 SWRHCQRDTADVKEL

-2477 NGYNLG
+2477 NGYCLG
-2483 IREDEVVVNDVDLPP
+2483 DRDDGVPVCDVELPA

-2535 RGPEAVRALNV
+2535 RGPEAARALNV
-2546 FHYLTYEGS
+2546 FHHLTYEGS
-2555 VNLDSITDPVL
+2555 VNLDSLASDPPL
-2566 REIPEAYFIRD
+2566 CEA
-2577 PHTFLLTK
+2577 T
-2585 DFIKAME
+2585 E
-2592 AQIQNFGQTPSQLL
+2592 AQIQSVGQTPSQLL

-2651 VAANTLPHLTIPAVV
+2651 VAANTLPHLTLPAVV
-2666 TVTCSR
+2666 TITCSR

-2691 SLDQAH
+2691 SLEQAH

-2703 DPLIANNSGVNKR
+2703 DSVIANNSGTNKR

-2725 IQINAHCFVVTADNR
+2725 IQINTQCFVVTADNR
-2740 YILICGFWDKSFR
+2740 YILVCGFWDKSFR
-2753 VYSTETG
+2753 VYSSDTG

-2814 NSSDYPAPRA
+2814 NNSDYPAPRA
-2824 VLTGHDHEVVC
+2824 VLTGHDYEVVC
-2835 VSVCAELGLVISGA
+2835 VSVCAELGIVISGA

-2860 GDLLRALEGTENC
+2860 GDLLRALEGPDSC
-2873 LYPRLI
+2873 VLPRLI

-2891 ERGRFSNFSING
+2891 DRGQFCNFSING

-2946 LYIYPGC
+2946 LYVYPGC

-2969 ITGMASGSIV
+2969 TTGMASGSIV

-2984 FNRWHYEHQN
+2984 FNRWHFEHQN

>member
-11 EPQPAG
+11 DPQPAG

-28 GGGGSVAVMGEL
+28 SSVAVMGEL

-705 TMHEVPFCN
+705 TMHE
-714 YLFFTVINCTSSMGS
+714 
-729 LLLRLV
+729 
-735 CRITLMLVIQ
+735 

-789 SIWVQALKVLG
+789 SIWVQALKEL
-800 YFLKHLGHKRKVE
+800 
-813 IMHTHS
+813 
-819 LFTLL
+819 
-824 GERLMLHTNTVT
+824 N
-836 VTTYNTLYEILTEQV
+836 IL
-851 CTQVVHKP
+851 
-859 HPEPDSTVKIQNP
+859 
-872 MILKVVAT
+872 
-880 LLKNST
+880 
-886 PSAELMEVRRLFL
+886 AELMEVRRLFL

-1171 TNSTSFLF
+1171 NSTSFLF

-1296 ERSDDGKE
+1296 ERSDD
-1304 AGKEIRKIQTT
+1304 
-1315 TTTQA
+1315 

-1522 VNKTSLI
+1522 VNKMSLV

-1534 DTLQGVTASAA
+1534 DALQGVTAAA
-1545 TKTPLENVPGNLSPI
+1545 TPLENVPGNLSPI

-1633 NSPTSTVVVIPSIP
+1633 NSPTST
-1647 HPSLNHGFLAKL
+1647 
-1659 IPEQSFAHSFY
+1659 
-1670 KETPTV
+1670 
-1676 FPENIK
+1676 
-1682 DKETPT
+1682 ETPT

-1746 LTESPSEILKP
+1746 LTESPSEMLKP

-1782 PVEIAECGPDP
+1782 PVEIAECVFFQSWS
-1793 IPYPDPALKRE
+1793 LF
-1804 AQAIL
+1804 
-1809 PMQFHSFDRS
+1809 FH
-1819 VVVPV
+1819 
-1824 KKPPPGSL
+1824 
-1832 AVTTVGAATAGSG
+1832 
-1845 LPPGSTPN
+1845 
-1853 IFAATG
+1853 
-1859 ATPKSMINTTGAV
+1859 
-1872 DSGSSS
+1872 
-1878 SSSSSSFVNGATS
+1878 
-1891 KNLPAVQT
+1891 
-1899 VAPMPEDSAENMSI
+1899 SI

-2112 NAFGSTHADALL
+2112 NAFGSTHSDALL
-2124 KAAVEYGTEEDVVKS
+2124 KAAVEYEDVVKS

-2566 REIPEAYFIRD
+2566 RE
-2577 PHTFLLTK
+2577 
-2585 DFIKAME
+2585 AME

-2618 LCFLPQSPL
+2618 LSPL

-2681 TVGLRGAPGY
+2681 TVAPGY

>member
-11 EPQPAG
+11 DPQPAG

-28 GGGGSVAVMGEL
+28 GSSSVAVMGEL

-705 TMHEVPFCN
+705 TMHE
-714 YLFFTVINCTSSMGS
+714 
-729 LLLRLV
+729 
-735 CRITLMLVIQ
+735 

-1040 SPESETDYPVSTD
+1040 SPESETDYPVNTD
-1053 TRDLLMATK
+1053 TRDLLMASK
-1062 VSDDVLGSAER
+1062 VSDDVLGTAER
-1073 PGGGVHVE
+1073 PGGGGVHVE

-1104 DLSPETLVT
+1104 DLSPETLGT

-1171 TNSTSFLF
+1171 NNTSFLF

-1193 SSNHISIPNVQETQ
+1193 SSNHIAIPNVQETQ

-1230 ASSII
+1230 SSSII

-1246 DGMSS
+1246 DGMNS
-1251 ISERELASSS
+1251 ISERELSSSS

-1284 PSVDAGSIISDT
+1284 PNVDAGSIISDT

-1320 VQGRSVTQQDRDLR
+1320 IQGRSVTQQDRDLR

-1435 LSAATSPTTELENIE
+1435 LSAATSPTGSKVSIAATELENIE

-1529 SSKTQ
+1529 GGKTQ
-1534 DTLQGVTASAA
+1534 DALQGVTASAA

-1615 RETARSGSQA
+1615 RETVRSGSQA

-2210 VDEDDP
+2210 VDEDDS

-2483 IREDEVVVNDVDLPP
+2483 VREDDIVVNDVDLPP

-2566 REIPEAYFIRD
+2566 RE
-2577 PHTFLLTK
+2577 
-2585 DFIKAME
+2585 AME

-2618 LCFLPQSPL
+2618 LSPL